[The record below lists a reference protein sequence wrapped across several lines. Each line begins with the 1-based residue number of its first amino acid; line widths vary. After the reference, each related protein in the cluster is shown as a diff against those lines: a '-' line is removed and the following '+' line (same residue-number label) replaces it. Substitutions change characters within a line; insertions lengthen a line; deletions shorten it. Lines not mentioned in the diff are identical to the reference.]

1 MKVTKVDGISHKKY
15 IEEGKLVKS
24 TSEEN
29 RTSERLSEL
38 LSIRL
43 DIYIKNPDNASEEE
57 NRIRRENL
65 KKFFSNKVLHLKD
78 SVLYLKNRKE
88 KNAVQDKNYSE
99 EDISEYDLKNKNS
112 FSVLKKILLNEDI
125 NSEELEIFRK
135 DVEAKLNKINSLKYS
150 FEENKVNYQ
159 KINENN
165 VEKVGGKSKRNIIYD
180 YYRESAKRND
190 YINNVQEAFD
200 KLYKKEDI
208 EKLFFLI
215 ENSKKHEKYKIR
227 EYYHKIIGRKNDKE
241 NFAKI
246 IYEEIQN
253 VNNIKELIEKVPDM
267 SELKKSQVFYKYY
280 LDKEELNDENIKYA
294 FCHFVEIEM
303 SKLLKNYV
311 YKKPSNISNDKVKRI
326 FEYQSLK
333 KLIENKLLNKLD
345 TYVRNCGKYNYYLQ
359 DGEIATSDFIAR
371 NRQNEAFLRNII
383 GVSSAAYFSLRNI
396 LETENENDITGRMR
410 GKTVKNNK
418 GEEKYVS
425 GEVDK
430 IYNENKQNEVKENLK
445 MFYSYDFNLDN
456 KNEIEDFFV
465 NIDEAISS
473 IRHGIVHFN
482 LELEGKDI
490 FAFKNIAPS
499 EISKKMFQN
508 EINEKKLK
516 LKIFRQLNSANVFRY
531 LEKYKILN
539 YLKRTRFEF
548 VNKNIPFVPSFTKL
562 YSRIDD
568 LKNSLG
574 IYWKTPKTNDDNKT
588 KEIIDAQI
596 YLLKNIYYGEFLNY
610 FMSNNGNFFEISK
623 EIIELNKNDKR
634 NLKTGF
640 YKLQKFEDIQE
651 KTPKEYLANIQ
662 SLYMI
667 NAGNQDEEEK
677 DTYIDFIQ
685 KIFLKGFMTYLAN
698 NGRLSLIYIGSDE
711 ETSTSLAEKKQ
722 EFDKFLKKYEQ
733 NNNIEIP
740 HEINEFVREIKLG
753 KILKYTESLNMFYL
767 ILKLLN
773 HKELTNLKGSLEKY
787 QSANK
792 EETFSDQ
799 LELINLLN
807 LDNNRVT
814 EDFELEADEIG
825 KFLDF
830 NGDKVKDRK
839 ELKKFDTNKIYFDG
853 ENIIKHRAFYNIKKY
868 GMLNLLEKISD
879 EAKYKISIEELK
891 NYSNKKNEIE
901 KNHTTQENLHRKYAR
916 PRKDEKFTDEDYE
929 NYKRAIKN
937 IEEYTHL
944 KNKVEFNE
952 LNLLQGLLLRILHR
966 LVGYTSIWERDL
978 RFRLK
983 GEFPEN
989 QYIEEIFNFNNKQ
1002 NVKYKSGQI
1011 VEKYIKFYKELHQND
1026 EVKIN
1031 KYSSAN
1037 IKVLKQE
1044 KKDLYIR
1051 NYIAHFNYIPHAE
1064 ISLLEVLENLRKL
1077 LSYDRKLKNAVMKS
1091 VVDILKEYGFVVKF
1105 KIGADKKIEIQS
1117 LKSEEIVHLKKLKL
1131 KDNDKKKEPIKT
1143 YRNSKELCKLVKV
1156 MFEYKMEEKKSEN

>member
-1 MKVTKVDGISHKKY
+1 MKVTKVGGISHKKY
-15 IEEGKLVKS
+15 TSEGRLVKS
-24 TSEEN
+24 ESEEN
-29 RTSERLSEL
+29 RTDERLSAL
-38 LSIRL
+38 LNMRL
-43 DIYIKNPDNASEEE
+43 DMYIKNPSSTETKE
-57 NRIRRENL
+57 NKKRIGKL
-65 KKFFSNKVLHLKD
+65 KKFFSNKMVYLKD
-78 SVLYLKNRKE
+78 NTLSLKNGKKE
-88 KNAVQDKNYSE
+88 NIDREYSE
-99 EDISEYDLKNKNS
+99 TDISEYDVRDSKN
-112 FSVLKKILLNEDI
+112 FAVLKKIYLNENV
-125 NSEELEIFRK
+125 NSEELEVFRNDIK
-135 DVEAKLNKINSLKYS
+135 KKLNKINSLKYS
-150 FEENKVNYQ
+150 FEENKANYQ

-208 EKLFFLI
+208 ETLFFLI

-253 VNNIKELIEKVPDM
+253 VNNIKELIEKVPNM

-280 LDKEELNDENIKYA
+280 LDKEELNDKNIKYA

-303 SKLLKNYV
+303 SQLLKNYV
-311 YKKPSNISNDKVKRI
+311 YKRLSNISNDKIKRI
-326 FEYQSLK
+326 FEYQNLK

-359 DGEIATSDFIAR
+359 VGEIATSDFIAR

-383 GVSSAAYFSLRNI
+383 GVSSVAYFSLRNI

-445 MFYSYDFNLDN
+445 MFYSYDFNMDN
-456 KNEIEDFFV
+456 KNEIEDFFA

-490 FAFKNIAPS
+490 FAFKNIVPS

-610 FMSNNGNFFEISK
+610 FMSNNGNFFEISR

-651 KTPKEYLANIQ
+651 KTPKKYLANIQ

-698 NGRLSLIYIGSDE
+698 NGRLSLMYIGNDE
-711 ETSTSLAEKKQ
+711 QINTSLAGKKQ

-740 HEINEFVREIKLG
+740 HEINEFLREIKLG

-792 EETFSDQ
+792 EETFSDE

-814 EDFELEADEIG
+814 EDFELEANEIG

-830 NGDKVKDRK
+830 NGNKIKDRK
-839 ELKKFDTNKIYFDG
+839 ELKKFDTKKIYFDG

-868 GMLNLLEKISD
+868 GMLNLLEKIAD
-879 EAKYKISIEELK
+879 KAKYKISLKELK
-891 NYSNKKNEIE
+891 EYSNKKNEIE
-901 KNHTTQENLHRKYAR
+901 KNYRMQQNLHRKYAR
-916 PRKDEKFTDEDYE
+916 PKKDEKFNDEDYKE
-929 NYKRAIKN
+929 YEKAIGN
-937 IEEYTHL
+937 IQKYTHL

-952 LNLLQGLLLRILHR
+952 LNLLQGLLLKILHR

-989 QYIEEIFNFNNKQ
+989 QYIEEIFNFDNSK

-1011 VEKYIKFYKELHQND
+1011 VEKYINFYKELYKDNVEKRSIYSD
-1026 EVKIN
+1026 KKVK
-1031 KYSSAN
+1031 K
-1037 IKVLKQE
+1037 LKQE

-1077 LSYDRKLKNAVMKS
+1077 LSYDRKLKNAIMKS
-1091 VVDILKEYGFVVKF
+1091 VVNILKEYGFVAKF
-1105 KIGADKKIEIQS
+1105 KIGADKKIGIQT
-1117 LKSEEIVHLKKLKL
+1117 LESEKIVHLKNL
-1131 KDNDKKKEPIKT
+1131 KKKKLMT
-1143 YRNSKELCKLVKV
+1143 DRNSEELCKLVKV

>member
-150 FEENKVNYQ
+150 FEENKANYQ

-165 VEKVGGKSKRNIIYD
+165 VEKVGGRSKRNIIYD

-227 EYYHKIIGRKNDKE
+227 ECYHKIIGRKNDKE

-253 VNNIKELIEKVPDM
+253 VNNIKELIGKVPDM

-280 LDKEELNDENIKYA
+280 LDKEELNDKNIKYA

-303 SKLLKNYV
+303 SQLLKNYV
-311 YKKPSNISNDKVKRI
+311 YKRLSNISNDKIKRI
-326 FEYQSLK
+326 FEYQNLK

-383 GVSSAAYFSLRNI
+383 GVSSVAYFSLRNI

-445 MFYSYDFNLDN
+445 MFYSYDFNMDN
-456 KNEIEDFFV
+456 KNEIEDFFA

-490 FAFKNIAPS
+490 FAFKNIVPS

-516 LKIFRQLNSANVFRY
+516 LKIFKQLNSANVFNY
-531 LEKYKILN
+531 YEKDVIIK
-539 YLKRTRFEF
+539 YLKNTKFNF

-562 YSRIDD
+562 YNKIED
-568 LKNSLG
+568 LRNTLKFFWSV
-574 IYWKTPKTNDDNKT
+574 PKD
-588 KEIIDAQI
+588 KEEKDAQI
-596 YLLKNIYYGEFLNY
+596 YLLKNIYYGEFLNK
-610 FMSNNGNFFEISK
+610 FVKNSKVFFKITNEVIK
-623 EIIELNKNDKR
+623 INKQR
-634 NLKTGF
+634 NQKTGH
-640 YKLQKFEDIQE
+640 YKYQKFENIE
-651 KTPKEYLANIQ
+651 KTVPVEYLAIIQ
-662 SLYMI
+662 SREMI
-667 NAGNQDEEEK
+667 NNQDKEEK
-677 DTYIDFIQ
+677 NTYIDFIQ
-685 KIFLKGFMTYLAN
+685 QIFLKGFIDYLNKN
-698 NGRLSLIYIGSDE
+698 NLKYIE
-711 ETSTSLAEKKQ
+711 
-722 EFDKFLKKYEQ
+722 
-733 NNNIEIP
+733 NNNNNDNNDIFSKIKIKKDNKEKYDKILKNYEKHNRNKEIP
-740 HEINEFVREIKLG
+740 DEINEFVREIKLG

-792 EETFSDQ
+792 EETFSDE

-814 EDFELEADEIG
+814 EDFELEANEIG

-830 NGDKVKDRK
+830 NGNKIKDRK
-839 ELKKFDTNKIYFDG
+839 ELKKFDTKKIYFDG

-868 GMLNLLEKISD
+868 GMLNLLEKIAD
-879 EAKYKISIEELK
+879 KAKYKISLKELK
-891 NYSNKKNEIE
+891 EYSNKKNEIE
-901 KNHTTQENLHRKYAR
+901 KNYTMQQNLHRKYAR
-916 PRKDEKFTDEDYE
+916 PKKDEKFNDEDYKE
-929 NYKRAIKN
+929 YEKAIGN
-937 IEEYTHL
+937 IQKYTHL

-952 LNLLQGLLLRILHR
+952 LNLLQGLLLKILHR

-989 QYIEEIFNFNNKQ
+989 QYIEEIFNFDNSK

-1011 VEKYIKFYKELHQND
+1011 VEKYINFYKELYKDNVEKRSIYSD
-1026 EVKIN
+1026 KKVK
-1031 KYSSAN
+1031 K
-1037 IKVLKQE
+1037 LKQE

-1091 VVDILKEYGFVVKF
+1091 VVDILKEYGFVAKF
-1105 KIGADKKIEIQS
+1105 KIGADKKIGIQT
-1117 LKSEEIVHLKKLKL
+1117 LESEKIVHLKNL
-1131 KDNDKKKEPIKT
+1131 KKEKLMT
-1143 YRNSKELCKLVKV
+1143 NRNSKELCKLVKV

>member
-29 RTSERLSEL
+29 RTGERLSEL

-78 SVLYLKNRKE
+78 SVLYLKNRNE

-150 FEENKVNYQ
+150 FKENKANYQ

-180 YYRESAKRND
+180 YYRESAKHND

-227 EYYHKIIGRKNDKE
+227 ECYYKIIGRKNDKE

-326 FEYQSLK
+326 FEYQNLK

-383 GVSSAAYFSLRNI
+383 GVSSVAYFSLRNI

-445 MFYSYDFNLDN
+445 MFYSYDFNMDN
-456 KNEIEDFFV
+456 KNEIEDFFA

-677 DTYIDFIQ
+677 DAYIDFIQ

-740 HEINEFVREIKLG
+740 HEINEFLREIKLG
-753 KILKYTESLNMFYL
+753 NILKYTERLNMFYL

-792 EETFSDQ
+792 EETFSDE

-814 EDFELEADEIG
+814 EDFELEVNEIG

-830 NGDKVKDRK
+830 NGNKIKDRK
-839 ELKKFDTNKIYFDG
+839 ELKKFDTNRIYFDG

-868 GMLNLLEKISD
+868 GMLNLLEKIAD
-879 EAKYKISIEELK
+879 KAKYKISLKELK
-891 NYSNKKNEIE
+891 EYSNKKNEIE
-901 KNHTTQENLHRKYAR
+901 KNYRMQQNLHRKYAR
-916 PRKDEKFTDEDYE
+916 PKKDEKFNDKDYKE
-929 NYKRAIKN
+929 YEKAIGN
-937 IEEYTHL
+937 IQKYTHL

-952 LNLLQGLLLRILHR
+952 LNLLQGLLLKILHR

-989 QYIEEIFNFNNKQ
+989 QYIEEIFNFDNSK

-1011 VEKYIKFYKELHQND
+1011 VEKYINFYKELYKDNVEKRSIYSD
-1026 EVKIN
+1026 KKVK
-1031 KYSSAN
+1031 K
-1037 IKVLKQE
+1037 LKQE

-1105 KIGADKKIEIQS
+1105 KIGADKKIGIQT
-1117 LKSEEIVHLKKLKL
+1117 LESEKIVHLKNL
-1131 KDNDKKKEPIKT
+1131 KKKKLMT
-1143 YRNSKELCKLVKV
+1143 DRNSEELCKLVKV

>member
-150 FEENKVNYQ
+150 FEENKANYQ

-208 EKLFFLI
+208 ETLFFLI

-253 VNNIKELIEKVPDM
+253 VNNIKELIEKVPNM

-280 LDKEELNDENIKYA
+280 LDKEELNDKNIKYA

-303 SKLLKNYV
+303 SQLLKNYV
-311 YKKPSNISNDKVKRI
+311 YKRLSNISNDKIKRI
-326 FEYQSLK
+326 FEYQNLK

-359 DGEIATSDFIAR
+359 VGEIATSDFIAR

-383 GVSSAAYFSLRNI
+383 GVSSVAYFSLRNI

-445 MFYSYDFNLDN
+445 MFYSYDFNMDN
-456 KNEIEDFFV
+456 KNEIEDFFA

-490 FAFKNIAPS
+490 FAFKNIVPS
-499 EISKKMFQN
+499 QISKKMFQD

-610 FMSNNGNFFEISK
+610 FMSNNGNFFEISR

-651 KTPKEYLANIQ
+651 KTPKKYLANIQ

-698 NGRLSLIYIGSDE
+698 NGRLSLMYIGNDE
-711 ETSTSLAEKKQ
+711 QINTSLAGKKQ

-740 HEINEFVREIKLG
+740 HEINEFLREIKLG

-792 EETFSDQ
+792 EETFSDE

-814 EDFELEADEIG
+814 EDFELEANEIG

-830 NGDKVKDRK
+830 NGNKIKDRK
-839 ELKKFDTNKIYFDG
+839 ELKKFDTKKIYFDG

-868 GMLNLLEKISD
+868 GMLNLLEKIAD
-879 EAKYKISIEELK
+879 KAKYKISLKELK
-891 NYSNKKNEIE
+891 EYSNKKNEIE
-901 KNHTTQENLHRKYAR
+901 KNYTMQQNLHRKYAR
-916 PRKDEKFTDEDYE
+916 PKKDEKFNDEDYKE
-929 NYKRAIKN
+929 YEKAIGN
-937 IEEYTHL
+937 IQKYTHL

-952 LNLLQGLLLRILHR
+952 LNLLQGLLLKILHR

-989 QYIEEIFNFNNKQ
+989 QYIEEIFNFDNSK

-1011 VEKYIKFYKELHQND
+1011 VEKYINFYKELYKDNVEKRSIYSD
-1026 EVKIN
+1026 KKVK
-1031 KYSSAN
+1031 K
-1037 IKVLKQE
+1037 LKQE

-1077 LSYDRKLKNAVMKS
+1077 LSYDRKLKNAIMKS
-1091 VVDILKEYGFVVKF
+1091 VVNILKEYGFVAKF
-1105 KIGADKKIEIQS
+1105 KIGADKKIGIQT
-1117 LKSEEIVHLKKLKL
+1117 LESEKIVHLKNL
-1131 KDNDKKKEPIKT
+1131 KKKKLMT
-1143 YRNSKELCKLVKV
+1143 DRNSEELCKLVKV

>member
-1 MKVTKVDGISHKKY
+1 MKVTKVGGISHKKY
-15 IEEGKLVKS
+15 TSEGRLVKS
-24 TSEEN
+24 ESEEN
-29 RTSERLSEL
+29 RTDERLSAL
-38 LSIRL
+38 LNMRL
-43 DIYIKNPDNASEEE
+43 DMYIKNPSSTETKE
-57 NRIRRENL
+57 NQKRIGKL
-65 KKFFSNKVLHLKD
+65 KKFFSNKMVYLKD
-78 SVLYLKNRKE
+78 NTLSLKNGKKE
-88 KNAVQDKNYSE
+88 NIDREYSE
-99 EDISEYDLKNKNS
+99 TDILESDVRDKKN
-112 FSVLKKILLNEDI
+112 FAVLKKIYLNENV
-125 NSEELEIFRK
+125 NSEELEVFRNDIK
-135 DVEAKLNKINSLKYS
+135 KKLNKINSLKYS
-150 FEENKVNYQ
+150 FEKNKANYQ

-165 VEKVGGKSKRNIIYD
+165 IEKVEGKSKRNIIYD
-180 YYRESAKRND
+180 YYRESAKRD
-190 YINNVQEAFD
+190 AYVSNVKEAFD
-200 KLYKKEDI
+200 KLYKEEDI
-208 EKLFFLI
+208 AKLVLEI
-215 ENSKKHEKYKIR
+215 ENLTKLEKYKIR
-227 EYYHKIIGRKNDKE
+227 EFYHEIIGRKNDKE

-253 VNNIKELIEKVPDM
+253 VNNMKELIEKVPDM

-280 LDKEELNDENIKYA
+280 LDKEELNDKNIKYA

-303 SKLLKNYV
+303 SQLLKNYV
-311 YKKPSNISNDKVKRI
+311 YKRLSNISNDKIKRI
-326 FEYQSLK
+326 FEYQNLK

-383 GVSSAAYFSLRNI
+383 GVSSVSYFSLRNI

-430 IYNENKQNEVKENLK
+430 LYDNNRQNEVKKNLK
-445 MFYSYDFNLDN
+445 MFYSYDFNMDS
-456 KNEIEDFFV
+456 KNEIEDFFS

-610 FMSNNGNFFEISK
+610 FMSNNGNFFEISR

-711 ETSTSLAEKKQ
+711 ETNTSLAEKKQ

-733 NNNIEIP
+733 NNNIKIP
-740 HEINEFVREIKLG
+740 YEINEFLREIKLG
-753 KILKYTESLNMFYL
+753 NILKYTERLNMFYL

-792 EETFSDQ
+792 EEAFSDQ

-814 EDFELEADEIG
+814 EDFELEVNEIG

-830 NGDKVKDRK
+830 NGNKIKDRK

-916 PRKDEKFTDEDYE
+916 PRKDEKFTDEDYKKYE
-929 NYKRAIKN
+929 KAIRN
-937 IEEYTHL
+937 IQQYTHL

-952 LNLLQGLLLRILHR
+952 LNLLQSLLLRILHR

-989 QYIEEIFNFNNKQ
+989 QYIEEIFNFDNSK
-1002 NVKYKSGQI
+1002 NVKYKNGQI
-1011 VEKYIKFYKELHQND
+1011 VEKYINFYKELYKD
-1026 EVKIN
+1026 DTEKISIYSDKKVKE
-1031 KYSSAN
+1031 
-1037 IKVLKQE
+1037 LKKE

-1051 NYIAHFNYIPHAE
+1051 NYIAHFNYIPNAE

-1077 LSYDRKLKNAVMKS
+1077 LSYDRKLKNAIMKS
-1091 VVDILKEYGFVVKF
+1091 IVDILKEYGFVAKF
-1105 KIGADKKIEIQS
+1105 KIGADKKIGIQT
-1117 LKSEEIVHLKKLKL
+1117 LESEKIVHLKNL
-1131 KDNDKKKEPIKT
+1131 KKKKLMT
-1143 YRNSKELCKLVKV
+1143 DRNSEELCELVKV
-1156 MFEYKMEEKKSEN
+1156 MFEYKMKEKKSEN

>member
-1 MKVTKVDGISHKKY
+1 MKVTKVGGISHKKY
-15 IEEGKLVKS
+15 TSEGRLVKS
-24 TSEEN
+24 ESEEN
-29 RTSERLSEL
+29 RTDERLSAL
-38 LSIRL
+38 LNMRL
-43 DIYIKNPDNASEEE
+43 DMYIKNPSSTETKE
-57 NRIRRENL
+57 NQKRIGKL
-65 KKFFSNKVLHLKD
+65 KKFFSNKMVYLKD
-78 SVLYLKNRKE
+78 NTLSLKNGKKE
-88 KNAVQDKNYSE
+88 NIDREYSE
-99 EDISEYDLKNKNS
+99 TDISEYDVRDSKN
-112 FSVLKKILLNEDI
+112 FAVLKKIYLNENV
-125 NSEELEIFRK
+125 NSEELEVFRK
-135 DVEAKLNKINSLKYS
+135 DIKKKLNKINSLKYS
-150 FEENKVNYQ
+150 FEKNKANYQ

-165 VEKVGGKSKRNIIYD
+165 IEKVGGKSKRNIIYD

-227 EYYHKIIGRKNDKE
+227 ECYHKIIGRKNDKE

-253 VNNIKELIEKVPDM
+253 VNNIKELIEKVPNM

-280 LDKEELNDENIKYA
+280 LDKEELNDKNIKYA

-359 DGEIATSDFIAR
+359 DGEIATSDFIAG

-383 GVSSAAYFSLRNI
+383 GVSSVAYFSLRNI
-396 LETENENDITGRMR
+396 LETKNKDDITGKIR
-410 GKTVKNNK
+410 GKTRIESKT
-418 GEEKYVS
+418 GEEKYIP
-425 GEVDK
+425 GEVDQ
-430 IYNENKQNEVKENLK
+430 IYYENKQNEVKNKLK
-445 MFYSYDFNLDN
+445 MFYGYDFDMDN
-456 KNEIEDFFV
+456 KKEIEDFFA

-490 FAFKNIAPS
+490 FAFKNIVPS

-516 LKIFRQLNSANVFRY
+516 LKIFRQLNSANVFNFY
-531 LEKYKILN
+531 EKDVIIK
-539 YLKRTRFEF
+539 YLKNTKFNF

-562 YSRIDD
+562 YNKIDD
-568 LKNSLG
+568 LRNTLKFS
-574 IYWKTPKTNDDNKT
+574 WKIPKD
-588 KEIIDAQI
+588 KEEKDAQI
-596 YLLKNIYYGEFLNY
+596 YLLKNIYYGKFLDY
-610 FMSNNGNFFEISK
+610 FMSRNGNFFEISREVIK
-623 EIIELNKNDKR
+623 LNKNNKK
-634 NLKTGF
+634 NVKTGF
-640 YKLQKFEDIQE
+640 YKLEKFENLE
-651 KTPKEYLANIQ
+651 ARSPKEYLAKVQ
-662 SLYMI
+662 SLYII
-667 NAGNQDEEEK
+667 NVANQDEEEK
-677 DTYIDFIQ
+677 NTYIDFIQ
-685 KIFLKGFMTYLAN
+685 KVFLKGFIDYLNKN
-698 NGRLSLIYIGSDE
+698 NLKYIE
-711 ETSTSLAEKKQ
+711 
-722 EFDKFLKKYEQ
+722 
-733 NNNIEIP
+733 NNNNNDIFSRIKIKKDSKERYDKILKNYEKNNRNKEIP

-792 EETFSDQ
+792 EEAFSDQ

-830 NGDKVKDRK
+830 NGNKVKDRK
-839 ELKKFDTNKIYFDG
+839 ELKKFDTKKIYFDG

-916 PRKDEKFTDEDYE
+916 PRKDEKFTDEDYKKYE
-929 NYKRAIKN
+929 KAIRN
-937 IEEYTHL
+937 IQQYTHL

-952 LNLLQGLLLRILHR
+952 LNLLQSLLLRILHR

-978 RFRLK
+978 RFRLT

-989 QYIEEIFNFNNKQ
+989 QYIEEIFNFDNSK
-1002 NVKYKSGQI
+1002 NVKYKNGQI
-1011 VEKYIKFYKELHQND
+1011 VEKYINFYKELYKD
-1026 EVKIN
+1026 DTEKISIYSDKKVKE
-1031 KYSSAN
+1031 
-1037 IKVLKQE
+1037 LKKE

-1051 NYIAHFNYIPHAE
+1051 NYIAHFNYIPNAE
-1064 ISLLEVLENLRKL
+1064 ISLLEMLENLRKL
-1077 LSYDRKLKNAVMKS
+1077 LSYDRKLKTAIMKS
-1091 VVDILKEYGFVVKF
+1091 IVDILKEYGFVVTF
-1105 KIGADKKIEIQS
+1105 KIEKDKKIRIES
-1117 LKSEEIVHLKKLKL
+1117 LKSEEVVHLKKLKL

-1156 MFEYKMEEKKSEN
+1156 MFEYKMKEKKPEN

>member
-150 FEENKVNYQ
+150 FEENKANYQ

-165 VEKVGGKSKRNIIYD
+165 VEKVGGKSKKNIIYD

-227 EYYHKIIGRKNDKE
+227 ECYHKIIGRKNDKE

-280 LDKEELNDENIKYA
+280 LDKEELNDKNIKYA

-383 GVSSAAYFSLRNI
+383 GVSSVAYFSLRNI

-445 MFYSYDFNLDN
+445 MFYSYDFNMDN
-456 KNEIEDFFV
+456 KNEIEDFFA

-490 FAFKNIAPS
+490 FAFKNIVPS

-516 LKIFRQLNSANVFRY
+516 LKIFKQLNSANVFRY

-610 FMSNNGNFFEISK
+610 FMSNNGNFFEISR

-711 ETSTSLAEKKQ
+711 ETNTSLAEKKQ

-733 NNNIEIP
+733 NNNIKIP
-740 HEINEFVREIKLG
+740 YEINEFLREIKLG
-753 KILKYTESLNMFYL
+753 NILKYTERLNMFYL

-792 EETFSDQ
+792 EETFSDE

-814 EDFELEADEIG
+814 EDFELEANEIG

-830 NGDKVKDRK
+830 IGNKIKDRK

-868 GMLNLLEKISD
+868 GMLNLLEKIAD
-879 EAKYKISIEELK
+879 KAKYKISLKELK
-891 NYSNKKNEIE
+891 EYSNKKNEIE
-901 KNHTTQENLHRKYAR
+901 KNYTMQQNLHRKYAR
-916 PRKDEKFTDEDYE
+916 PKKDEKFNDEDYKE
-929 NYKRAIKN
+929 YEKAIGN
-937 IEEYTHL
+937 IQKYTHL

-952 LNLLQGLLLRILHR
+952 LNLLQGLLLKILHR

-989 QYIEEIFNFNNKQ
+989 HYIEEIFNFDNSK

-1011 VEKYIKFYKELHQND
+1011 VEKYINFYKELYKDNVEKRSIYSD
-1026 EVKIN
+1026 KKVK
-1031 KYSSAN
+1031 K
-1037 IKVLKQE
+1037 LKQE

-1091 VVDILKEYGFVVKF
+1091 VVDILKEYGFVAKF

-1156 MFEYKMEEKKSEN
+1156 MFEYKMEEKSSEK

>member
-78 SVLYLKNRKE
+78 SVLYLKNRNE
-88 KNAVQDKNYSE
+88 KNTVQDKNYSE

-135 DVEAKLNKINSLKYS
+135 DIEAKLNKINSLKYS
-150 FEENKVNYQ
+150 FEENKANYQ

-227 EYYHKIIGRKNDKE
+227 ECYHKIIGRKNDKE

-280 LDKEELNDENIKYA
+280 LDKEELNDKNIKYA

-303 SKLLKNYV
+303 SQLLKNYV
-311 YKKPSNISNDKVKRI
+311 YKRLSNISNDKIKRI
-326 FEYQSLK
+326 FEYQNLK

-383 GVSSAAYFSLRNI
+383 GVSSVAYFSLRNI
-396 LETENENDITGRMR
+396 LETENKDDITGRMR

-456 KNEIEDFFV
+456 KNEIEDFFA

-531 LEKYKILN
+531 LEKDRILD
-539 YLKRTRFEF
+539 YLRSTRFEF

-562 YSRIDD
+562 YDRIDD
-568 LKNSLG
+568 LKISLN
-574 IYWKTPKTNDDNKT
+574 IYWKTPKTNDDIKT
-588 KEIIDAQI
+588 KEITDAQI
-596 YLLKNIYYGEFLNY
+596 YLLKNIYYGKFLDY
-610 FMSNNGNFFEISK
+610 FMSRNGNFFEISREVIK
-623 EIIELNKNDKR
+623 LNKNNKK
-634 NLKTGF
+634 NVKTGF
-640 YKLQKFEDIQE
+640 YKLQKFENLE
-651 KTPKEYLANIQ
+651 ARSPKEYLAKVQ
-662 SLYMI
+662 SLYII
-667 NAGNQDEEEK
+667 NVANQDEEEK
-677 DTYIDFIQ
+677 NTYIDFIQ
-685 KIFLKGFMTYLAN
+685 KVFLKGFITYLAN
-698 NGRLSLIYIGSDE
+698 NRRLSLMYIGSDE
-711 ETSTSLAEKKQ
+711 EVNNSLAEKKQ
-722 EFDKFLKKYEQ
+722 EFDKFWRKYEE
-733 NNNIEIP
+733 NNDIEIP
-740 HEINEFVREIKLG
+740 DEINEFLKEIKLG
-753 KILKYTESLNMFYL
+753 KILKNSAKLNIFYL

-773 HKELTNLKGSLEKY
+773 NKEFTNLKGNLEKY
-787 QSANK
+787 HSAN
-792 EETFSDQ
+792 EVNIFSDE
-799 LELINLLN
+799 LELINFLN
-807 LDNNRVT
+807 LDNNKVK
-814 EDFELEADEIG
+814 EDFEFEADEIG
-825 KFLDF
+825 KFLNF
-830 NGDKVKDRK
+830 NGNKIKNRE
-839 ELKKFDTNKIYFDG
+839 ELKKFDTTKMYFYK
-853 ENIIKHRAFYNIKKY
+853 ENIIKYRAYYNIKKY
-868 GMLNLLEKISD
+868 GMLNLLEKIAD
-879 EAKYKISIEELK
+879 KAGYKISIEELK
-891 NYSNKKNEIE
+891 KYSNKKNEIE
-901 KNHTTQENLHRKYAR
+901 KNHKMQENLHRKYAR
-916 PRKDEKFTDEDYE
+916 PRKDEKFTDEDYKKYE
-929 NYKRAIKN
+929 KAIRN
-937 IEEYTHL
+937 IQQYTHL

-952 LNLLQGLLLRILHR
+952 LNLLQSLLLRILHR

-989 QYIEEIFNFNNKQ
+989 QYIEEIFNFDNSK

-1011 VEKYIKFYKELHQND
+1011 VEKYINFYKELYKDNVEKRSIYSD
-1026 EVKIN
+1026 KKVK
-1031 KYSSAN
+1031 K
-1037 IKVLKQE
+1037 LKQE

-1091 VVDILKEYGFVVKF
+1091 VVDILKEYGFVATF
-1105 KIGADKKIEIQS
+1105 KIGADKKIEIQT
-1117 LKSEEIVHLKKLKL
+1117 LESEKIVHLKNL
-1131 KDNDKKKEPIKT
+1131 KKEKLMT
-1143 YRNSKELCKLVKV
+1143 NRNSKELCKLVKV
-1156 MFEYKMEEKKSEN
+1156 MFEYKMKEKKSEN

>member
-65 KKFFSNKVLHLKD
+65 KKSFSNKVLHLKD

-135 DVEAKLNKINSLKYS
+135 DVEAKLNKVNSLKYS
-150 FEENKVNYQ
+150 FEENKANYQ

-208 EKLFFLI
+208 ETLFFLI

-227 EYYHKIIGRKNDKE
+227 ECYHKIIGRKNDKE

-246 IYEEIQN
+246 IYKEIQN

-280 LDKEELNDENIKYA
+280 LDKEELNDKNIKYA

-303 SKLLKNYV
+303 SQLLKNYV
-311 YKKPSNISNDKVKRI
+311 YKRLSNISNDKIKRI
-326 FEYQSLK
+326 FEYQNLK

-359 DGEIATSDFIAR
+359 VGEIATSDFIAR

-383 GVSSAAYFSLRNI
+383 GVSSVAYFSLRNI

-430 IYNENKQNEVKENLK
+430 IYNENKKNEVKENLK
-445 MFYSYDFNLDN
+445 MFYSYDFNMDN
-456 KNEIEDFFV
+456 KNEIEDFFA

-711 ETSTSLAEKKQ
+711 ETNTSLAEKKQ

-740 HEINEFVREIKLG
+740 HEINEFLREIKLG
-753 KILKYTESLNMFYL
+753 NILKYTERLNMFYL

-792 EETFSDQ
+792 EETFSDE

-814 EDFELEADEIG
+814 EDFELEVNEIG

-830 NGDKVKDRK
+830 NGNKIKDRK

-868 GMLNLLEKISD
+868 GMLNLLEKIAD
-879 EAKYKISIEELK
+879 KAKYKISLKELK
-891 NYSNKKNEIE
+891 EYSNKKNEIE
-901 KNHTTQENLHRKYAR
+901 KNYRMQQNLHRKYAR
-916 PRKDEKFTDEDYE
+916 PKKDEKFNDKDYKE
-929 NYKRAIKN
+929 YEKAIGN
-937 IEEYTHL
+937 IQKYTHL

-952 LNLLQGLLLRILHR
+952 LNLLQGLLLKILHR

-989 QYIEEIFNFNNKQ
+989 QYIEEIFNFDNSK

-1011 VEKYIKFYKELHQND
+1011 VEKYINFYKELYKDNVEKRSIYSD
-1026 EVKIN
+1026 KKVK
-1031 KYSSAN
+1031 K
-1037 IKVLKQE
+1037 LKQE

-1091 VVDILKEYGFVVKF
+1091 VVDILKEYGFVATF
-1105 KIGADKKIEIQS
+1105 KIGADKKIGIQT
-1117 LKSEEIVHLKKLKL
+1117 LESEKIVHLKNL
-1131 KDNDKKKEPIKT
+1131 KKKKLMT
-1143 YRNSKELCKLVKV
+1143 DRNSEELCELVKV
-1156 MFEYKMEEKKSEN
+1156 MFEYKMKEKKSEN

>member
-150 FEENKVNYQ
+150 FEENKANYQ

-227 EYYHKIIGRKNDKE
+227 ECYHKIIGRKNDKE

-280 LDKEELNDENIKYA
+280 LDKEELNDKNIKYA

-303 SKLLKNYV
+303 SQLLKNYV
-311 YKKPSNISNDKVKRI
+311 YKRLSNISNDKIKRI
-326 FEYQSLK
+326 FEYQNLK

-359 DGEIATSDFIAR
+359 VGEIATSDFIAR

-383 GVSSAAYFSLRNI
+383 GVSSVAYFSLRNI

-445 MFYSYDFNLDN
+445 MFYSYDFNMDN
-456 KNEIEDFFV
+456 KNEIEDFFA

-610 FMSNNGNFFEISK
+610 FMSNNGNFFEISR

-651 KTPKEYLANIQ
+651 KTPKKYLANIQ

-698 NGRLSLIYIGSDE
+698 NGRLSLMYIGNDE
-711 ETSTSLAEKKQ
+711 QINTSLAGKKQ

-792 EETFSDQ
+792 EETFSDE

-814 EDFELEADEIG
+814 EDFELEANEIG

-830 NGDKVKDRK
+830 NGNKIKDRK
-839 ELKKFDTNKIYFDG
+839 ELKKFDTKKIYFDG

-868 GMLNLLEKISD
+868 GMLNLLEKIAD
-879 EAKYKISIEELK
+879 KAKYKISLKELK
-891 NYSNKKNEIE
+891 EYSNKKNEIE
-901 KNHTTQENLHRKYAR
+901 KNYTMQQNLHRKYAR
-916 PRKDEKFTDEDYE
+916 PKKDEKFNDEDYKE
-929 NYKRAIKN
+929 YEKAIGN
-937 IEEYTHL
+937 IQKYTHL

-952 LNLLQGLLLRILHR
+952 LNLLQGLLLKILHR

-989 QYIEEIFNFNNKQ
+989 QYIEEIFNFDNSK

-1011 VEKYIKFYKELHQND
+1011 VEKYINFYKELYKDNVEKRSIYSD
-1026 EVKIN
+1026 KKVK
-1031 KYSSAN
+1031 K
-1037 IKVLKQE
+1037 LKQE

-1091 VVDILKEYGFVVKF
+1091 VVDILKEYGFVAKF
-1105 KIGADKKIEIQS
+1105 KIGADKKIGIQT
-1117 LKSEEIVHLKKLKL
+1117 LESEKIVHLKNL
-1131 KDNDKKKEPIKT
+1131 KKKKLMT
-1143 YRNSKELCKLVKV
+1143 DRNSEELCKLVKV

>member
-112 FSVLKKILLNEDI
+112 FLVLKKILLNEDI

-150 FEENKVNYQ
+150 FKENKANYQ

-180 YYRESAKRND
+180 YYRESAKHND

-208 EKLFFLI
+208 ENLFFLI

-227 EYYHKIIGRKNDKE
+227 ECYHKIIGRKNDKE

-253 VNNIKELIEKVPDM
+253 VNSIKELIEKVPDM

-383 GVSSAAYFSLRNI
+383 GVSSVAYFLLRNI

-410 GKTVKNNK
+410 GKTIKNNK

-445 MFYSYDFNLDN
+445 MFYSYDFNVDN
-456 KNEIEDFFV
+456 KNEIEDFFA

-490 FAFKNIAPS
+490 FAFKNIVPS

-610 FMSNNGNFFEISK
+610 FMSNNGNFFEISR

-711 ETSTSLAEKKQ
+711 ETNTSLAEKKQ

-733 NNNIEIP
+733 NNNIKIP
-740 HEINEFVREIKLG
+740 YEINEFLREIKLG
-753 KILKYTESLNMFYL
+753 NILKYTERLNMFYL

-792 EETFSDQ
+792 EETFSDE

-814 EDFELEADEIG
+814 EDFELEVNEIG

-830 NGDKVKDRK
+830 NGNKIKDRK

-868 GMLNLLEKISD
+868 GMLNLLEKIAD
-879 EAKYKISIEELK
+879 KAKYKISLKELK
-891 NYSNKKNEIE
+891 EYSNKKNEIE
-901 KNHTTQENLHRKYAR
+901 KIIQCSKIYIENMQDLK
-916 PRKDEKFTDEDYE
+916 KMK
-929 NYKRAIKN
+929 NLMMKIIKN
-937 IEEYTHL
+937 MKKQLEIY
-944 KNKVEFNE
+944 KN
-952 LNLLQGLLLRILHR
+952 IL
-966 LVGYTSIWERDL
+966 I
-978 RFRLK
+978 
-983 GEFPEN
+983 
-989 QYIEEIFNFNNKQ
+989 
-1002 NVKYKSGQI
+1002 
-1011 VEKYIKFYKELHQND
+1011 
-1026 EVKIN
+1026 
-1031 KYSSAN
+1031 
-1037 IKVLKQE
+1037 
-1044 KKDLYIR
+1044 
-1051 NYIAHFNYIPHAE
+1051 
-1064 ISLLEVLENLRKL
+1064 
-1077 LSYDRKLKNAVMKS
+1077 
-1091 VVDILKEYGFVVKF
+1091 
-1105 KIGADKKIEIQS
+1105 
-1117 LKSEEIVHLKKLKL
+1117 
-1131 KDNDKKKEPIKT
+1131 
-1143 YRNSKELCKLVKV
+1143 
-1156 MFEYKMEEKKSEN
+1156 

>member
-1 MKVTKVDGISHKKY
+1 MKVTKVGGISHKKY
-15 IEEGKLVKS
+15 TSEGRLVKS
-24 TSEEN
+24 ESEEN
-29 RTSERLSEL
+29 RTDERLSAL
-38 LSIRL
+38 LNMRL
-43 DIYIKNPDNASEEE
+43 DMYIKNPSSTETKE
-57 NRIRRENL
+57 NKKRIGKL
-65 KKFFSNKVLHLKD
+65 KKFFSNKMVYLKD
-78 SVLYLKNRKE
+78 NTLSLKNGKKE
-88 KNAVQDKNYSE
+88 NIDREYSE
-99 EDISEYDLKNKNS
+99 TDISEYDVRDSKN
-112 FSVLKKILLNEDI
+112 FAVLKKIYLNENV
-125 NSEELEIFRK
+125 NSEELEVFRNDIK
-135 DVEAKLNKINSLKYS
+135 KKLNKINSLKYS
-150 FEENKVNYQ
+150 FEKNKANYQ

-165 VEKVGGKSKRNIIYD
+165 IEKVEGKSKRNIIYD
-180 YYRESAKRND
+180 YYRESAKRD
-190 YINNVQEAFD
+190 AYVSNVKEAFD
-200 KLYKKEDI
+200 KLYKEEDI
-208 EKLFFLI
+208 AKLVLKI
-215 ENSKKHEKYKIR
+215 ENLTKLEKYRIR
-227 EYYHKIIGRKNDKE
+227 EFYHEIIGRKNDKE

-383 GVSSAAYFSLRNI
+383 GVSSVAYFSLRNI

-445 MFYSYDFNLDN
+445 MFYSYDFNVDN
-456 KNEIEDFFV
+456 KNEIEDFFA

-531 LEKYKILN
+531 LEKDRILD
-539 YLKRTRFEF
+539 YLRSTRFEF

-562 YSRIDD
+562 YDRIDD
-568 LKNSLG
+568 LKNSLD
-574 IYWKTPKTNDDNKT
+574 IYWKIPKTNDDIKT
-588 KEIIDAQI
+588 KEITDAQI
-596 YLLKNIYYGEFLNY
+596 YLLKNIYYGKFLDY
-610 FMSNNGNFFEISK
+610 FMSRNGNFFEISREVIK
-623 EIIELNKNDKR
+623 LNKNNKK
-634 NLKTGF
+634 NVKTGF
-640 YKLQKFEDIQE
+640 YKLQKFENLE
-651 KTPKEYLANIQ
+651 ARSPKEYLAKVQ
-662 SLYMI
+662 SLYII
-667 NAGNQDEEEK
+667 NVANQDEEEK
-677 DTYIDFIQ
+677 NTYIDFIQ
-685 KIFLKGFMTYLAN
+685 KVFLKGFITYLAN
-698 NGRLSLIYIGSDE
+698 NRRLSLMYIGSDE
-711 ETSTSLAEKKQ
+711 EVNNSLAEKKQ
-722 EFDKFLKKYEQ
+722 EFDKFWRKYEE
-733 NNNIEIP
+733 NNDIEIP
-740 HEINEFVREIKLG
+740 DEINEFLKEIKLG
-753 KILKYTESLNMFYL
+753 KILKNSAKLNIFYL

-773 HKELTNLKGSLEKY
+773 NKEFTNLKGNLEKY
-787 QSANK
+787 HSAN
-792 EETFSDQ
+792 EVNIFSDE

-807 LDNNRVT
+807 LDNNKVK
-814 EDFELEADEIG
+814 EDFEFEADEIG
-825 KFLDF
+825 KFLNF
-830 NGDKVKDRK
+830 NGNKIKNRE
-839 ELKKFDTNKIYFDG
+839 ELKKFDTTKMYFYK
-853 ENIIKHRAFYNIKKY
+853 ENIIKYRAYYNIKKY
-868 GMLNLLEKISD
+868 GMLNLLEKIAD
-879 EAKYKISIEELK
+879 KAGYKISIEELK
-891 NYSNKKNEIE
+891 KYSNKKNEIE
-901 KNHTTQENLHRKYAR
+901 KNHKMQENLHRKYAR
-916 PRKDEKFTDEDYE
+916 PRKDEKFTDEDYKE
-929 NYKRAIKN
+929 YEKAIGN
-937 IEEYTHL
+937 IQKYTHL

-952 LNLLQGLLLRILHR
+952 LNLLQGLLLKILHR

-989 QYIEEIFNFNNKQ
+989 QYIEEIFNFDNSK

-1011 VEKYIKFYKELHQND
+1011 VEKYINFYKELYKDNVEKRSIYSD
-1026 EVKIN
+1026 KKVK
-1031 KYSSAN
+1031 K
-1037 IKVLKQE
+1037 LKQE

-1051 NYIAHFNYIPHAE
+1051 NYIAHFNYVPHAE

-1091 VVDILKEYGFVVKF
+1091 VVDILKEYGFMAKF

-1143 YRNSKELCKLVKV
+1143 YRNSKELCELVKI
-1156 MFEYKMEEKKSEN
+1156 MFEYKMEEKSSEK

>member
-1 MKVTKVDGISHKKY
+1 MKVTKVGGISHKKY
-15 IEEGKLVKS
+15 TSEGRLVKS
-24 TSEEN
+24 ESEEN
-29 RTSERLSEL
+29 RTDERLSAL
-38 LSIRL
+38 LNMRL
-43 DIYIKNPDNASEEE
+43 DMYIKNPSNTETKE
-57 NRIRRENL
+57 NKKRIGKL
-65 KKFFSNKVLHLKD
+65 KKFFSNKMVYLKD
-78 SVLYLKNRKE
+78 NTLSLKNGKKE
-88 KNAVQDKNYSE
+88 NIDREYSE
-99 EDISEYDLKNKNS
+99 TDISEYDVRDSKN
-112 FSVLKKILLNEDI
+112 FAVLKKIYLNENV
-125 NSEELEIFRK
+125 NSEELEVFRK
-135 DVEAKLNKINSLKYS
+135 DIKKKLNKINSLKYS
-150 FEENKVNYQ
+150 FEKNKANYQ

-165 VEKVGGKSKRNIIYD
+165 IEKVEGKSKRNIIYD
-180 YYRESAKRND
+180 YYRESAKRD
-190 YINNVQEAFD
+190 AYVSNVKEAFD
-200 KLYKKEDI
+200 KLYKEEDI
-208 EKLFFLI
+208 AKLVLKI
-215 ENSKKHEKYKIR
+215 ENLTKLEKSKIR
-227 EYYHKIIGRKNDKE
+227 EFYHEIIGRKNDKE

-253 VNNIKELIEKVPDM
+253 VNNMKELIEKVPDM

-280 LDKEELNDENIKYA
+280 LDKEELNDENIKYV

-383 GVSSAAYFSLRNI
+383 GVSSVAYFSLRNI

-445 MFYSYDFNLDN
+445 MFYSYDFNMDN
-456 KNEIEDFFV
+456 KNEIEDFFA

-490 FAFKNIAPS
+490 FAFKNIVPS

-516 LKIFRQLNSANVFRY
+516 LKIFKQLNSANVFRY
-531 LEKYKILN
+531 LEKDRILD
-539 YLKRTRFEF
+539 YLRSTRFEF

-562 YSRIDD
+562 YDRIDD
-568 LKNSLG
+568 LKISLN
-574 IYWKTPKTNDDNKT
+574 IYWKTPKTNDDIKT
-588 KEIIDAQI
+588 KEITDAQI
-596 YLLKNIYYGEFLNY
+596 YLLKNIYYGKFLDY
-610 FMSNNGNFFEISK
+610 FMSRNGNFFEISREVIK
-623 EIIELNKNDKR
+623 LNKNNKK
-634 NLKTGF
+634 NVKTGF
-640 YKLQKFEDIQE
+640 YKLQKFENLE
-651 KTPKEYLANIQ
+651 ARSPKEYLAKVQ
-662 SLYMI
+662 SLYII
-667 NAGNQDEEEK
+667 NVANQDEEEK
-677 DTYIDFIQ
+677 NTYIDFIQ
-685 KIFLKGFMTYLAN
+685 KVFLKGFITYLAN
-698 NGRLSLIYIGSDE
+698 NRRLSLMYIGSDE
-711 ETSTSLAEKKQ
+711 EVNNSLAEKKQ
-722 EFDKFLKKYEQ
+722 EFDKFWRKYEE
-733 NNNIEIP
+733 NNDIEIP
-740 HEINEFVREIKLG
+740 DEINEFLKEIKLG
-753 KILKYTESLNMFYL
+753 KILKNSAKLNIFYL

-773 HKELTNLKGSLEKY
+773 NKEFTNLKGNLEKY
-787 QSANK
+787 HSAN
-792 EETFSDQ
+792 EVNIFSDE
-799 LELINLLN
+799 LELINFLN
-807 LDNNRVT
+807 LDNNKVK
-814 EDFELEADEIG
+814 EDFEFEADEIG
-825 KFLDF
+825 KFLNF
-830 NGDKVKDRK
+830 NGNKIKNRE
-839 ELKKFDTNKIYFDG
+839 ELKKFDTTKMYFYK
-853 ENIIKHRAFYNIKKY
+853 ENIIKYRAYYNIKKY
-868 GMLNLLEKISD
+868 GMLNLLEKIAD
-879 EAKYKISIEELK
+879 KAGYKISIEELK
-891 NYSNKKNEIE
+891 KYSNKKNEIE
-901 KNHTTQENLHRKYAR
+901 KNHKMQENLHRKYAR

-929 NYKRAIKN
+929 SYKQAIKN

-989 QYIEEIFNFNNKQ
+989 QYIEEIFNFENKK
-1002 NVKYKSGQI
+1002 NMKYKSGQI

-1156 MFEYKMEEKKSEN
+1156 MFEYKMEEKSSEK

>member
-150 FEENKVNYQ
+150 FEENKANYQ

-227 EYYHKIIGRKNDKE
+227 ECYHKIIGRKNDKE

-280 LDKEELNDENIKYA
+280 LDKEELNDKNIKYA

-303 SKLLKNYV
+303 SQLLKNYV
-311 YKKPSNISNDKVKRI
+311 YKRLSNISNDKIKRI
-326 FEYQSLK
+326 FEYQNLK

-383 GVSSAAYFSLRNI
+383 GVSSVAYFSLRNI

-445 MFYSYDFNLDN
+445 MFYSYDFNMDN
-456 KNEIEDFFV
+456 KNEIEDFFA

-490 FAFKNIAPS
+490 FAFKNIVPS

-698 NGRLSLIYIGSDE
+698 NGRLSLMYIGNDE
-711 ETSTSLAEKKQ
+711 QINTSLAGKKQ

-792 EETFSDQ
+792 EETFSDE

-814 EDFELEADEIG
+814 EDFELEANEIG

-830 NGDKVKDRK
+830 NGNKIKDRK

-916 PRKDEKFTDEDYE
+916 PRKDEKFTDEDYKE
-929 NYKRAIKN
+929 YEKAIGN
-937 IEEYTHL
+937 IQKYTHL

-952 LNLLQGLLLRILHR
+952 LNLLQGLLLKILHR

-989 QYIEEIFNFNNKQ
+989 QYIEEIFNFDNSK

-1011 VEKYIKFYKELHQND
+1011 VEKYINFYKELYKDNVEKRSIYSD
-1026 EVKIN
+1026 KKVK
-1031 KYSSAN
+1031 K
-1037 IKVLKQE
+1037 LKQE

-1091 VVDILKEYGFVVKF
+1091 VVDILKEYGFVATF
-1105 KIGADKKIEIQS
+1105 KIGADKKIGIQT
-1117 LKSEEIVHLKKLKL
+1117 LELEKIVHLKNL
-1131 KDNDKKKEPIKT
+1131 KKKKLMT
-1143 YRNSKELCKLVKV
+1143 DRNSEELCELVKV
-1156 MFEYKMEEKKSEN
+1156 MFEYKMKEKKSEN

>member
-88 KNAVQDKNYSE
+88 KNGVQDKNYSE

-150 FEENKVNYQ
+150 FEENKANYQ

-227 EYYHKIIGRKNDKE
+227 ECYHKIIGRKNDKE

-280 LDKEELNDENIKYA
+280 LDKEELNDKNIKYA

-303 SKLLKNYV
+303 SQLLKNYV
-311 YKKPSNISNDKVKRI
+311 YKRLSNISNDKIKRI
-326 FEYQSLK
+326 FEYQNLK

-359 DGEIATSDFIAR
+359 VGEIATSDFIAR

-383 GVSSAAYFSLRNI
+383 GVSSVAYFSLRNI

-445 MFYSYDFNLDN
+445 MFYSYDFNMDN
-456 KNEIEDFFV
+456 KNEIEDFFA

-490 FAFKNIAPS
+490 FAFKNIVPS

-516 LKIFRQLNSANVFRY
+516 LKIFKQLNSANVFRY

-610 FMSNNGNFFEISK
+610 FMSNNGNFFEISR

-711 ETSTSLAEKKQ
+711 ETNTSLAEKKQ

-733 NNNIEIP
+733 NNNIKIP
-740 HEINEFVREIKLG
+740 YEINEFLREIKLG
-753 KILKYTESLNMFYL
+753 NILKYTERLNMFYL

-792 EETFSDQ
+792 EETFSDE

-814 EDFELEADEIG
+814 EDFELEANEIG

-830 NGDKVKDRK
+830 NGNKIKDRK
-839 ELKKFDTNKIYFDG
+839 ELKKFDTKKIYFDG

-868 GMLNLLEKISD
+868 GMLNLLEKIAD
-879 EAKYKISIEELK
+879 KAKYKISLKELK
-891 NYSNKKNEIE
+891 EYSNKKNEIE
-901 KNHTTQENLHRKYAR
+901 KIIQCSKIYIENMQDLK
-916 PRKDEKFTDEDYE
+916 KMK
-929 NYKRAIKN
+929 NLMMKIIKN
-937 IEEYTHL
+937 MKKQLEIY
-944 KNKVEFNE
+944 KN
-952 LNLLQGLLLRILHR
+952 IL
-966 LVGYTSIWERDL
+966 I
-978 RFRLK
+978 
-983 GEFPEN
+983 
-989 QYIEEIFNFNNKQ
+989 
-1002 NVKYKSGQI
+1002 
-1011 VEKYIKFYKELHQND
+1011 
-1026 EVKIN
+1026 
-1031 KYSSAN
+1031 
-1037 IKVLKQE
+1037 
-1044 KKDLYIR
+1044 
-1051 NYIAHFNYIPHAE
+1051 
-1064 ISLLEVLENLRKL
+1064 
-1077 LSYDRKLKNAVMKS
+1077 
-1091 VVDILKEYGFVVKF
+1091 
-1105 KIGADKKIEIQS
+1105 
-1117 LKSEEIVHLKKLKL
+1117 
-1131 KDNDKKKEPIKT
+1131 
-1143 YRNSKELCKLVKV
+1143 
-1156 MFEYKMEEKKSEN
+1156 

>member
-208 EKLFFLI
+208 ENLFFLI

-280 LDKEELNDENIKYA
+280 LDKEELNDKNIKYA

-303 SKLLKNYV
+303 SQLLKNYV
-311 YKKPSNISNDKVKRI
+311 YKRLSNISNDKIKRI
-326 FEYQSLK
+326 FEYQNLK

-383 GVSSAAYFSLRNI
+383 GVSSVAYFSLRNI

-490 FAFKNIAPS
+490 FAFKNIVPS

-1002 NVKYKSGQI
+1002 NGKYKSGQI

>member
-1 MKVTKVDGISHKKY
+1 MKVTKVGGISHKKY
-15 IEEGKLVKS
+15 TSEGRLVKS
-24 TSEEN
+24 ESEEN
-29 RTSERLSEL
+29 RTDERLSAL
-38 LSIRL
+38 LNMRL
-43 DIYIKNPDNASEEE
+43 DMYIKNPSNTETKE
-57 NRIRRENL
+57 NKKRIGKL
-65 KKFFSNKVLHLKD
+65 KKFFSNKMVYLKD
-78 SVLYLKNRKE
+78 NTLSLKNGKKE
-88 KNAVQDKNYSE
+88 NIDREYSE
-99 EDISEYDLKNKNS
+99 TDISEYDVRDSKN
-112 FSVLKKILLNEDI
+112 FAVLKKIYLNENV
-125 NSEELEIFRK
+125 NSEELEVFRK
-135 DVEAKLNKINSLKYS
+135 DIKKKLNKINSLKYS
-150 FEENKVNYQ
+150 FEKNKANYQ

-165 VEKVGGKSKRNIIYD
+165 IEKVEGKSKRNIIYD
-180 YYRESAKRND
+180 YYRESAKRD
-190 YINNVQEAFD
+190 AYVSNVKEAFD
-200 KLYKKEDI
+200 KLYKEEDI
-208 EKLFFLI
+208 AKLVLKI
-215 ENSKKHEKYKIR
+215 ENLTKLEKSKIR
-227 EYYHKIIGRKNDKE
+227 EFYHEIIGRKNDKE

-253 VNNIKELIEKVPDM
+253 VNNMKELIEKVPNM

-280 LDKEELNDENIKYA
+280 LNKEELNDKNIKYA

-303 SKLLKNYV
+303 SQLLKNYV
-311 YKKPSNISNDKVKRI
+311 YKGLSNISNDKIKRI
-326 FEYQSLK
+326 FEYQNLK

-383 GVSSAAYFSLRNI
+383 GVSSVAYFSLRNI

-445 MFYSYDFNLDN
+445 MFYSYDFNMDN
-456 KNEIEDFFV
+456 KNEIEDFFA

-711 ETSTSLAEKKQ
+711 ETNTSLAEKKQ

-740 HEINEFVREIKLG
+740 HEINEFLREIKLG
-753 KILKYTESLNMFYL
+753 NILKYTERLNMFYL

-792 EETFSDQ
+792 EETFSDE

-814 EDFELEADEIG
+814 EDFELEVNEIG

-830 NGDKVKDRK
+830 NGNKIKDRK

-868 GMLNLLEKISD
+868 GMLNLLEKIAD
-879 EAKYKISIEELK
+879 KAKYKISLKELK
-891 NYSNKKNEIE
+891 EYSNKKNEIE
-901 KNHTTQENLHRKYAR
+901 KNYRMQQNLHRKYAR
-916 PRKDEKFTDEDYE
+916 PKKDEKFNDKDYKE
-929 NYKRAIKN
+929 YEKAIGN
-937 IEEYTHL
+937 IQKYTHL

-952 LNLLQGLLLRILHR
+952 LNLLQGLLLKILHR
-966 LVGYTSIWERDL
+966 IVGYTSIWERDL

-989 QYIEEIFNFNNKQ
+989 QYIEEIFNFDNSK

-1011 VEKYIKFYKELHQND
+1011 VEKYINFYKELYKDNVEKRSIYSD
-1026 EVKIN
+1026 KKVK
-1031 KYSSAN
+1031 K
-1037 IKVLKQE
+1037 LKQE

-1091 VVDILKEYGFVVKF
+1091 VVDILKEYGFVATF
-1105 KIGADKKIEIQS
+1105 KIGADKKIGIQT
-1117 LKSEEIVHLKKLKL
+1117 LESEKIVHLKNL
-1131 KDNDKKKEPIKT
+1131 KKKKLMT
-1143 YRNSKELCKLVKV
+1143 DRNSEELCKLVKV

>member
-78 SVLYLKNRKE
+78 SVLYLKNRNE

-150 FEENKVNYQ
+150 FEENKANYQ

-180 YYRESAKRND
+180 YYRESAKHND

-208 EKLFFLI
+208 ENLFFLI

-227 EYYHKIIGRKNDKE
+227 ECYHKIIGRKNDKE

-280 LDKEELNDENIKYA
+280 LDKEELNDKNIKYA
-294 FCHFVEIEM
+294 FCHFVKIEM
-303 SKLLKNYV
+303 SQLLKNYV
-311 YKKPSNISNDKVKRI
+311 YKRLSNISNDKIKRI
-326 FEYQSLK
+326 FEYQNLK

-383 GVSSAAYFSLRNI
+383 GVSSVAYFSLRNI

-445 MFYSYDFNLDN
+445 MFYSYDFNMDN
-456 KNEIEDFFV
+456 KNEIEDFFA

-516 LKIFRQLNSANVFRY
+516 LKIFKQLNSANVFNFY
-531 LEKYKILN
+531 EKDVIIK
-539 YLKRTRFEF
+539 YLKNTKFNF

-562 YSRIDD
+562 YNKIED
-568 LKNSLG
+568 LRNTLKFFWSV
-574 IYWKTPKTNDDNKT
+574 PKD
-588 KEIIDAQI
+588 KEEKDAQI

-610 FMSNNGNFFEISK
+610 FMSNNGNFFEISR

-677 DTYIDFIQ
+677 DTHIDFIQ

-711 ETSTSLAEKKQ
+711 ETNTSLAEKKQ

-733 NNNIEIP
+733 NNNIKIP
-740 HEINEFVREIKLG
+740 YEINEFLREIKLG
-753 KILKYTESLNMFYL
+753 NILKYTERLNMFYL

-825 KFLDF
+825 KFLNF
-830 NGDKVKDRK
+830 NGNKIKDRK

-868 GMLNLLEKISD
+868 GMLNLLEKIAD
-879 EAKYKISIEELK
+879 KAKYKISLKELK
-891 NYSNKKNEIE
+891 EYSNKKNEIE
-901 KNHTTQENLHRKYAR
+901 KNYTMQQNLHRKYAR
-916 PRKDEKFTDEDYE
+916 PKKDEKFNDEDYKE
-929 NYKRAIKN
+929 YEKAIGN
-937 IEEYTHL
+937 IQKYTHL

-952 LNLLQGLLLRILHR
+952 LNLLQGLLLKILHR

-989 QYIEEIFNFNNKQ
+989 QYIEEIFNFDNSK

-1011 VEKYIKFYKELHQND
+1011 VEKYINFYKELYKDNVEKRSIYSD
-1026 EVKIN
+1026 KKVK
-1031 KYSSAN
+1031 K
-1037 IKVLKQE
+1037 LKQE

-1091 VVDILKEYGFVVKF
+1091 VVDILKEYGFVAKF
-1105 KIGADKKIEIQS
+1105 KIGADKKIGIQT
-1117 LKSEEIVHLKKLKL
+1117 LESEKIVHLKNL
-1131 KDNDKKKEPIKT
+1131 KKKKLMT
-1143 YRNSKELCKLVKV
+1143 DRNSEELCKLVKV

>member
-1 MKVTKVDGISHKKY
+1 MKVTKVGGISHKKY
-15 IEEGKLVKS
+15 IKEGKLVKS

-29 RTSERLSEL
+29 KTDERLSEL

-43 DIYIKNPDNASEEE
+43 DTYIKNPDNASEEE

-65 KKFFSNKVLHLKD
+65 KEFFSNKVLHLKD
-78 SVLYLKNRKE
+78 GILYLKDRRE
-88 KNAVQDKNYSE
+88 KNAVQNKNYSE
-99 EDISEYDLKNKNS
+99 QDISEYDLKNKNS
-112 FSVLKKILLNEDI
+112 FSVLKKIYLNENV
-125 NSEELEIFRK
+125 NSEELEVFRK
-135 DVEAKLNKINSLKYS
+135 DIKKKLNKINSLKYS
-150 FEENKVNYQ
+150 FEKNKANYQ

-165 VEKVGGKSKRNIIYD
+165 IEKVEGKSKRNIIYD
-180 YYRESAKRND
+180 YYRESAKRD
-190 YINNVQEAFD
+190 AYVSNVKEAFD
-200 KLYKKEDI
+200 KLYKEEDI
-208 EKLFFLI
+208 AKLVLEI
-215 ENSKKHEKYKIR
+215 ENLTKLEKYKIR
-227 EYYHKIIGRKNDKE
+227 EFYHEIIGRKNDKE

-253 VNNIKELIEKVPDM
+253 VNNMKELIEKVPDM

-280 LDKEELNDENIKYA
+280 LDKEELNDENIKYV

-311 YKKPSNISNDKVKRI
+311 YKKPSNISNNKVKRI

-359 DGEIATSDFIAR
+359 DGEIATSDFIVG

-383 GVSSAAYFSLRNI
+383 GVSSVAYFSLRNI
-396 LETENENDITGRMR
+396 LETENKDDITGKIR
-410 GKTVKNNK
+410 GKTRIESKT
-418 GEEKYVS
+418 GEEKYIP
-425 GEVDK
+425 GEVDQ
-430 IYNENKQNEVKENLK
+430 IYYENKQNEVKNKLK
-445 MFYSYDFNLDN
+445 MFYGYDFDMDN
-456 KNEIEDFFV
+456 KKEIEDFFA

-482 LELEGKDI
+482 LDLDGKDI
-490 FAFKNIAPS
+490 FAFKNIVPS

-516 LKIFRQLNSANVFRY
+516 LKIFRQLNSANVFNFY
-531 LEKYKILN
+531 EKDVIIK
-539 YLKRTRFEF
+539 YLKNTKFNF

-562 YSRIDD
+562 YNKIDD
-568 LKNSLG
+568 LRNTLKFS
-574 IYWKTPKTNDDNKT
+574 WKIPKD
-588 KEIIDAQI
+588 KEEKDAQI
-596 YLLKNIYYGEFLNY
+596 YLLKNIYYGEFLNK
-610 FMSNNGNFFEISK
+610 FVKNSKDFFKITDEVIK
-623 EIIELNKNDKR
+623 INKQR
-634 NLKTGF
+634 NQKTGY
-640 YKLQKFEDIQE
+640 YKYQKFENIE
-651 KTPKEYLANIQ
+651 KTVPVEYLAIIQ
-662 SLYMI
+662 SRDMI
-667 NAGNQDEEEK
+667 NNQDKEEK
-677 DTYIDFIQ
+677 NTYIDFVQ
-685 KIFLKGFMTYLAN
+685 QIFLKGFIDYLNKN
-698 NGRLSLIYIGSDE
+698 NLKYIE
-711 ETSTSLAEKKQ
+711 
-722 EFDKFLKKYEQ
+722 
-733 NNNIEIP
+733 NNNNNDIFSRIKIKKDSKERYDKILKNYEKNNRNKEIP
-740 HEINEFVREIKLG
+740 YEINEFVREIKLG
-753 KILKYTESLNMFYL
+753 KILKYTERLNMFYL

-792 EETFSDQ
+792 EEAFSDQ

-830 NGDKVKDRK
+830 NGNKVKDRK
-839 ELKKFDTNKIYFDG
+839 ELKKFDTKKIYFDG

-989 QYIEEIFNFNNKQ
+989 QYIEEIFNFDNSK
-1002 NVKYKSGQI
+1002 NVKYKNGQI
-1011 VEKYIKFYKELHQND
+1011 VEKYISFYKELYKD
-1026 EVKIN
+1026 DMEKISIYSDKKVKE
-1031 KYSSAN
+1031 
-1037 IKVLKQE
+1037 LKKE

-1051 NYIAHFNYIPHAE
+1051 NYIAHFNYIPNAE

-1077 LSYDRKLKNAVMKS
+1077 LSYDRKLKNAIMKS
-1091 VVDILKEYGFVVKF
+1091 IVDILKEYGFVVTF
-1105 KIGADKKIEIQS
+1105 KIEKDKKIRIES
-1117 LKSEEIVHLKKLKL
+1117 LKSEEVVHLKKLKL

-1156 MFEYKMEEKKSEN
+1156 MFEYKMKEKKSEN

>member
-150 FEENKVNYQ
+150 FEENKANYQ

-227 EYYHKIIGRKNDKE
+227 ECYHKIIGRKNDKE

-253 VNNIKELIEKVPDM
+253 VNNIKELIEKVPNM

-280 LDKEELNDENIKYA
+280 LDKEELNDKNIKYA

-303 SKLLKNYV
+303 SQLLKNYV
-311 YKKPSNISNDKVKRI
+311 YKRLSNISNDKIKRI
-326 FEYQSLK
+326 FEYQNLK

-359 DGEIATSDFIAR
+359 VGEIATSDFIAR

-383 GVSSAAYFSLRNI
+383 GVSSVAYFSLRNI

-445 MFYSYDFNLDN
+445 MFYSYDFNMDN
-456 KNEIEDFFV
+456 KNEIEDFFA

-490 FAFKNIAPS
+490 FAFKNIVPS

-574 IYWKTPKTNDDNKT
+574 IYWKTSKTNDDNKT

-610 FMSNNGNFFEISK
+610 FMSNNGNFFEISR

-698 NGRLSLIYIGSDE
+698 NGRLSLMYIGNDE
-711 ETSTSLAEKKQ
+711 QINTSLAGKKQ

-792 EETFSDQ
+792 EEAFSDQ

-830 NGDKVKDRK
+830 NGNKIKDRK

-868 GMLNLLEKISD
+868 GMLNLLEKIAD
-879 EAKYKISIEELK
+879 KAKYKISLKELK
-891 NYSNKKNEIE
+891 EYSNKKNEIE
-901 KNHTTQENLHRKYAR
+901 KNYTMQQNLHRKYAR
-916 PRKDEKFTDEDYE
+916 PKKDEKFNDEDYKE
-929 NYKRAIKN
+929 YEKAIGN
-937 IEEYTHL
+937 IQKYTHL

-952 LNLLQGLLLRILHR
+952 LNLLQGLLLKILHR

-989 QYIEEIFNFNNKQ
+989 QYIEEIFNFDNSK

-1011 VEKYIKFYKELHQND
+1011 VEKYINFYKELYKDNVEKRSIYSD
-1026 EVKIN
+1026 KKVK
-1031 KYSSAN
+1031 K
-1037 IKVLKQE
+1037 LKQE

-1091 VVDILKEYGFVVKF
+1091 VVDILKEYGFVAKF
-1105 KIGADKKIEIQS
+1105 KIGADKKIGIQT
-1117 LKSEEIVHLKKLKL
+1117 LEWKKLY
-1131 KDNDKKKEPIKT
+1131 I
-1143 YRNSKELCKLVKV
+1143 
-1156 MFEYKMEEKKSEN
+1156 

>member
-1 MKVTKVDGISHKKY
+1 MKVTKVGGISHKKY
-15 IEEGKLVKS
+15 TSEGRLVKS
-24 TSEEN
+24 ESEEN
-29 RTSERLSEL
+29 RTDERLSAL
-38 LSIRL
+38 LNMRL
-43 DIYIKNPDNASEEE
+43 DMYIKNPSNTETKE
-57 NRIRRENL
+57 NKKRIGKL
-65 KKFFSNKVLHLKD
+65 KKFFSNKMVYLKD
-78 SVLYLKNRKE
+78 NTLSLKNGKKE
-88 KNAVQDKNYSE
+88 NIDREYSE
-99 EDISEYDLKNKNS
+99 TDISEYDVRDSKN
-112 FSVLKKILLNEDI
+112 FAVLKKIYLNENV
-125 NSEELEIFRK
+125 NSEELEVFRK
-135 DVEAKLNKINSLKYS
+135 DIKKKLNKINSLKYS
-150 FEENKVNYQ
+150 FEKNKANYQ

-165 VEKVGGKSKRNIIYD
+165 IEKVEGKSKRNIIYD
-180 YYRESAKRND
+180 YYRESAKRD
-190 YINNVQEAFD
+190 AYVSNVKEAFD
-200 KLYKKEDI
+200 KLYKEEDI
-208 EKLFFLI
+208 AKLVLKI
-215 ENSKKHEKYKIR
+215 ENLTKLEKSKIR
-227 EYYHKIIGRKNDKE
+227 EFYHEIIGRKNDKE

-253 VNNIKELIEKVPDM
+253 VNNMKELIEKVPNM

-280 LDKEELNDENIKYA
+280 LNKEELNDKNIKYA

-303 SKLLKNYV
+303 SQLLKNYV
-311 YKKPSNISNDKVKRI
+311 YKGLSNISNDKIKRI
-326 FEYQSLK
+326 FEYQNLK

-383 GVSSAAYFSLRNI
+383 GVSSVAYFSLRNI

-445 MFYSYDFNLDN
+445 MFYSYDFNMDN
-456 KNEIEDFFV
+456 KNEIEDFFA

-711 ETSTSLAEKKQ
+711 ETNTSLAEKKQ

-740 HEINEFVREIKLG
+740 HEINEFLREIKLG
-753 KILKYTESLNMFYL
+753 NILKYTERLNMFYL

-792 EETFSDQ
+792 EETFSDE

-814 EDFELEADEIG
+814 EDFELEVNEIG

-830 NGDKVKDRK
+830 NGNKIKDRK

-868 GMLNLLEKISD
+868 GMLNLLEKIAD
-879 EAKYKISIEELK
+879 KAKYKISLKELK
-891 NYSNKKNEIE
+891 EYSNKKNEIE
-901 KNHTTQENLHRKYAR
+901 KNYRMQQNLHRKYAR
-916 PRKDEKFTDEDYE
+916 PKKDEKFNDKDYKE
-929 NYKRAIKN
+929 YEKAIGN
-937 IEEYTHL
+937 IQKYTHL

-952 LNLLQGLLLRILHR
+952 LNLLQGLLLKILHR
-966 LVGYTSIWERDL
+966 IVGYTSIWERDL

-989 QYIEEIFNFNNKQ
+989 QYIEEIFNFDNSK

-1011 VEKYIKFYKELHQND
+1011 VEKYINFYKELYKDNVEKRSIYSD
-1026 EVKIN
+1026 KKVK
-1031 KYSSAN
+1031 K
-1037 IKVLKQE
+1037 LKQE

-1077 LSYDRKLKNAVMKS
+1077 ISYDRKLKNAVMKS
-1091 VVDILKEYGFVVKF
+1091 VVDILKEYGFVATF
-1105 KIGADKKIEIQS
+1105 KIGADKKIGIQT
-1117 LKSEEIVHLKKLKL
+1117 LESEKIVHLKNL
-1131 KDNDKKKEPIKT
+1131 KKKKLMT
-1143 YRNSKELCKLVKV
+1143 DRNSEELCELVKV
-1156 MFEYKMEEKKSEN
+1156 MFEYKMKEKKSEN

>member
-1 MKVTKVDGISHKKY
+1 MKVTKVGGISHKKY
-15 IEEGKLVKS
+15 TSEGRLVKS
-24 TSEEN
+24 ESEEN
-29 RTSERLSEL
+29 RTDERLSAL
-38 LSIRL
+38 LNMRL
-43 DIYIKNPDNASEEE
+43 DMYIKNPSNTETKE
-57 NRIRRENL
+57 NKKRIGKL
-65 KKFFSNKVLHLKD
+65 KKFFSNKMVYLKD
-78 SVLYLKNRKE
+78 NTLSLKNGKKE
-88 KNAVQDKNYSE
+88 NIDREYSE
-99 EDISEYDLKNKNS
+99 TDISEYDVRDSKN
-112 FSVLKKILLNEDI
+112 FAVLKKIYLNENV
-125 NSEELEIFRK
+125 NSEELEVFRK
-135 DVEAKLNKINSLKYS
+135 DIKKKLNKINSLKYS
-150 FEENKVNYQ
+150 FEKNKANYQ

-165 VEKVGGKSKRNIIYD
+165 IEKVEGKSKRNIIYD
-180 YYRESAKRND
+180 YYRESAKRD
-190 YINNVQEAFD
+190 AYVSNVKEAFD
-200 KLYKKEDI
+200 KLYKEEDI
-208 EKLFFLI
+208 AKLVLKI
-215 ENSKKHEKYKIR
+215 ENLTKLEKSKIR
-227 EYYHKIIGRKNDKE
+227 EFYHEIIGRKNDKE

-383 GVSSAAYFSLRNI
+383 GVSSVAYFSLRNI

-445 MFYSYDFNLDN
+445 MFYSYDFNVDN
-456 KNEIEDFFV
+456 KNEIEDFFA

-610 FMSNNGNFFEISK
+610 FMSNNGNFFEISR

-711 ETSTSLAEKKQ
+711 ETNTSLAEKKQ

-753 KILKYTESLNMFYL
+753 NILKYTERLNMFYL

-792 EETFSDQ
+792 EETFSDE

-814 EDFELEADEIG
+814 EDFELEVNEIG

-830 NGDKVKDRK
+830 NGNKIKDRK

-916 PRKDEKFTDEDYE
+916 PRKDEKFTDEDYKE
-929 NYKRAIKN
+929 YEKAIGN
-937 IEEYTHL
+937 IQKYTHL

-952 LNLLQGLLLRILHR
+952 LNLLQGLLLKILHR

-989 QYIEEIFNFNNKQ
+989 QYIEEIFNFDNSK

-1011 VEKYIKFYKELHQND
+1011 VEKYINFYKELYKDNVEKRSIYSD
-1026 EVKIN
+1026 KKVK
-1031 KYSSAN
+1031 K
-1037 IKVLKQE
+1037 LKQE

-1091 VVDILKEYGFVVKF
+1091 VVDILKEYGFVATF
-1105 KIGADKKIEIQS
+1105 KIGADKKIGIQT
-1117 LKSEEIVHLKKLKL
+1117 LESEKIVHLKNL
-1131 KDNDKKKEPIKT
+1131 KKKKLMT
-1143 YRNSKELCKLVKV
+1143 DRNSEELCKLVKV

>member
-150 FEENKVNYQ
+150 FEENKANYQ

-253 VNNIKELIEKVPDM
+253 VNNIKELIEKVPNM

-280 LDKEELNDENIKYA
+280 LDKEELNDKNIKYA

-303 SKLLKNYV
+303 SQLLKNYV
-311 YKKPSNISNDKVKRI
+311 YKRLSNISNDKIKRI
-326 FEYQSLK
+326 FEYQNLK

-359 DGEIATSDFIAR
+359 VGEIATSDFIAR

-383 GVSSAAYFSLRNI
+383 GVSSVAYFSLRNI

-418 GEEKYVS
+418 GEEKYIS

-445 MFYSYDFNLDN
+445 MFYSYDFNMDN
-456 KNEIEDFFV
+456 KNEIEDFFA

-490 FAFKNIAPS
+490 FAFKNIVPS

-610 FMSNNGNFFEISK
+610 FMSNNGNFFEISR

-651 KTPKEYLANIQ
+651 KTPKKYLANIQ

-698 NGRLSLIYIGSDE
+698 NGRLSLMYIGNDE
-711 ETSTSLAEKKQ
+711 QINTSLAGKKQ

-740 HEINEFVREIKLG
+740 HEINEFLREIKLG

-792 EETFSDQ
+792 EETFSDE

-814 EDFELEADEIG
+814 EDFELEANEIG

-830 NGDKVKDRK
+830 NGNKIKDRK
-839 ELKKFDTNKIYFDG
+839 ELKKFDINKIYFDG

-868 GMLNLLEKISD
+868 GMLNLLEKIAD
-879 EAKYKISIEELK
+879 KAKYKISLKELK
-891 NYSNKKNEIE
+891 EYSNKKNEIE
-901 KNHTTQENLHRKYAR
+901 KNYTMQQNLHRKYAR
-916 PRKDEKFTDEDYE
+916 PKKDEKFNDEDYKE
-929 NYKRAIKN
+929 YEKAIGN
-937 IEEYTHL
+937 IQKYTHL

-952 LNLLQGLLLRILHR
+952 LNLLQGLLLKILHR

-989 QYIEEIFNFNNKQ
+989 QYIEEIFNFDNSK

-1011 VEKYIKFYKELHQND
+1011 VEKYINFYKELYKDNVEKRSIYSD
-1026 EVKIN
+1026 KKVK
-1031 KYSSAN
+1031 K
-1037 IKVLKQE
+1037 LKQE

-1077 LSYDRKLKNAVMKS
+1077 LSYDRKLKNAIMKS
-1091 VVDILKEYGFVVKF
+1091 VVNILKEYGFVAKF
-1105 KIGADKKIEIQS
+1105 KIGADKKIGIQT
-1117 LKSEEIVHLKKLKL
+1117 LESEKIVHLKNL
-1131 KDNDKKKEPIKT
+1131 KKKKLMT
-1143 YRNSKELCKLVKV
+1143 DRNSEELCKLVKV

>member
-78 SVLYLKNRKE
+78 SVLYLKNRNE

-150 FEENKVNYQ
+150 FEENKANYQ

-280 LDKEELNDENIKYA
+280 LDKEELNDKNIKYA

-303 SKLLKNYV
+303 SQLLKNYV
-311 YKKPSNISNDKVKRI
+311 YKRLSNISNDKIKRI
-326 FEYQSLK
+326 FEYQNLK

-383 GVSSAAYFSLRNI
+383 GVSSVAYFSLRNI

-445 MFYSYDFNLDN
+445 MFYSYDFNMDN
-456 KNEIEDFFV
+456 KNEIEDFFA

-490 FAFKNIAPS
+490 FAFKNIVPS

-610 FMSNNGNFFEISK
+610 FMSNNGNFFEISR

-651 KTPKEYLANIQ
+651 KTPKKYLANIQ

-698 NGRLSLIYIGSDE
+698 NGRLSLMYIGNDE
-711 ETSTSLAEKKQ
+711 QINTSLAGKKQ

-792 EETFSDQ
+792 EETFSDE

-814 EDFELEADEIG
+814 EDFELEANEIG

-830 NGDKVKDRK
+830 NGNKIKDRK

-879 EAKYKISIEELK
+879 EAKYKISLKELK
-891 NYSNKKNEIE
+891 EYSNKKNEIE
-901 KNHTTQENLHRKYAR
+901 KNYRMQQNLHRKYAR
-916 PRKDEKFTDEDYE
+916 PKKDEKFNDKDYKE
-929 NYKRAIKN
+929 YEKAIGN
-937 IEEYTHL
+937 IQKYTHL

-952 LNLLQGLLLRILHR
+952 LNLLQGLLLKILHR

-989 QYIEEIFNFNNKQ
+989 QYIEEIFNFDNSK

-1011 VEKYIKFYKELHQND
+1011 VEKYINFYKELYKDNVEKRSIYSD
-1026 EVKIN
+1026 KKVK
-1031 KYSSAN
+1031 K
-1037 IKVLKQE
+1037 LKQE

-1091 VVDILKEYGFVVKF
+1091 VVDILKEYGFVATF
-1105 KIGADKKIEIQS
+1105 KIGADKKIGIQT
-1117 LKSEEIVHLKKLKL
+1117 LESEKIVHLKNL
-1131 KDNDKKKEPIKT
+1131 KKKKLMT
-1143 YRNSKELCKLVKV
+1143 DRNSEELCKLVKV

>member
-78 SVLYLKNRKE
+78 SVLYLKNRNE

-150 FEENKVNYQ
+150 FEENKANYQ

-180 YYRESAKRND
+180 YYRESAKHND

-200 KLYKKEDI
+200 RLYKKEDI
-208 EKLFFLI
+208 ENLFFLI

-227 EYYHKIIGRKNDKE
+227 ECYHKIIGRKNDKE

-280 LDKEELNDENIKYA
+280 VDKEELNDENIKYV

-383 GVSSAAYFSLRNI
+383 GVSSVAYFSLRNI
-396 LETENENDITGRMR
+396 LETENENDITGRIK

-445 MFYSYDFNLDN
+445 MFYSYDFNVDN
-456 KNEIEDFFV
+456 KNEIEDFFA

>member
-1 MKVTKVDGISHKKY
+1 MKVTKVGGISHKKY
-15 IEEGKLVKS
+15 TSEGRLVKS
-24 TSEEN
+24 ESEEN
-29 RTSERLSEL
+29 RTDERLSAL
-38 LSIRL
+38 LNMRL
-43 DIYIKNPDNASEEE
+43 DMYIKNPSSTETKE
-57 NRIRRENL
+57 NQKRIGKL
-65 KKFFSNKVLHLKD
+65 KKFFSNKMVYLKD
-78 SVLYLKNRKE
+78 NTLSLKNGKKE
-88 KNAVQDKNYSE
+88 NIDREYSE
-99 EDISEYDLKNKNS
+99 TDILESDVRDKKN
-112 FSVLKKILLNEDI
+112 FAVLKKIYLNENV
-125 NSEELEIFRK
+125 NSEELEVFRNDIK
-135 DVEAKLNKINSLKYS
+135 KKLNKINSLKYS
-150 FEENKVNYQ
+150 FEKNKANYQ

-165 VEKVGGKSKRNIIYD
+165 IEKVEGKSKRNIIYD
-180 YYRESAKRND
+180 YYRESAKRD
-190 YINNVQEAFD
+190 AYVSNVKEAFD
-200 KLYKKEDI
+200 KLYKEEDI
-208 EKLFFLI
+208 AKLVLEI
-215 ENSKKHEKYKIR
+215 ENLTKLEKYKIR
-227 EYYHKIIGRKNDKE
+227 EFYHEIIGRKNDKE

-253 VNNIKELIEKVPDM
+253 VNNMKELIEKVPDM

-280 LDKEELNDENIKYA
+280 LDKEELNDKNIKYA

-303 SKLLKNYV
+303 SQLLKNYV
-311 YKKPSNISNDKVKRI
+311 YKRLSNISNDKIKRI
-326 FEYQSLK
+326 FEYQNLK

-383 GVSSAAYFSLRNI
+383 GVSSVSYFSLRNI
-396 LETENENDITGRMR
+396 LETENENDITGRIK

-418 GEEKYVS
+418 GEEKYIS
-425 GEVDK
+425 GEIDK
-430 IYNENKQNEVKENLK
+430 LYDNNKQNEVKKNLK
-445 MFYSYDFNLDN
+445 MFYSYDFNMDS
-456 KNEIEDFFV
+456 KNEIEDFFS

-610 FMSNNGNFFEISK
+610 FMSNNGNFFEISR

-711 ETSTSLAEKKQ
+711 ETNTSLAEKKQ

-733 NNNIEIP
+733 NNNIKIP
-740 HEINEFVREIKLG
+740 YEINEFLREIKLG
-753 KILKYTESLNMFYL
+753 NILKYTERLNMFYL

-825 KFLDF
+825 KFLNF
-830 NGDKVKDRK
+830 NGNKVKDRK
-839 ELKKFDTNKIYFDG
+839 ELKKFDTKKIYFDG

-916 PRKDEKFTDEDYE
+916 PRKDEKFTDEDYKKYE
-929 NYKRAIKN
+929 KAIRN
-937 IEEYTHL
+937 IQQYTHL

-952 LNLLQGLLLRILHR
+952 LNLLQSLLLRILHR

-989 QYIEEIFNFNNKQ
+989 QYIDEIFNFDNSK
-1002 NVKYKSGQI
+1002 NVKYKNGQI
-1011 VEKYIKFYKELHQND
+1011 VEKYINFYKELYKD
-1026 EVKIN
+1026 DTEKISIYSDKKVKE
-1031 KYSSAN
+1031 
-1037 IKVLKQE
+1037 LKKE

-1051 NYIAHFNYIPHAE
+1051 NYIAHFNYIPNAE

-1077 LSYDRKLKNAVMKS
+1077 LSYDRKLKNAIMKS
-1091 VVDILKEYGFVVKF
+1091 IVDILKEYGFVVTF
-1105 KIGADKKIEIQS
+1105 KIEKDKKIRIKS
-1117 LKSEEIVHLKKLKL
+1117 LKSEEVVHLKKLKL

-1156 MFEYKMEEKKSEN
+1156 MFEYKMKEKKSEI

>member
-29 RTSERLSEL
+29 RTGERLSEL

-150 FEENKVNYQ
+150 FEENKANYQ

-227 EYYHKIIGRKNDKE
+227 ECYHKIIGRKNDKE

-253 VNNIKELIEKVPDM
+253 VNNIKELIEKVPNM

-280 LDKEELNDENIKYA
+280 LDKEELNDKNIKYA

-303 SKLLKNYV
+303 SQLLKNYV
-311 YKKPSNISNDKVKRI
+311 YKRLSNISNDKIKRI
-326 FEYQSLK
+326 FEYQNLK

-359 DGEIATSDFIAR
+359 VGEIATSDFIAR

-383 GVSSAAYFSLRNI
+383 GVSSVAYFSLRNI

-445 MFYSYDFNLDN
+445 MFYSYDFNMDN
-456 KNEIEDFFV
+456 KNEIEDFFA

-490 FAFKNIAPS
+490 FAFKNIVPS

-516 LKIFRQLNSANVFRY
+516 LKIFKQLNSANVFRY

-610 FMSNNGNFFEISK
+610 FMSNNGNFFEISR

-711 ETSTSLAEKKQ
+711 ETNTSLAEKKQ
-722 EFDKFLKKYEQ
+722 VFDKFLKKYEQ
-733 NNNIEIP
+733 NNNIKIP
-740 HEINEFVREIKLG
+740 YEINEFLREIKLG
-753 KILKYTESLNMFYL
+753 NILKYTERLNMFYL

-792 EETFSDQ
+792 EETFSDE

-814 EDFELEADEIG
+814 EDFELEANEIG

-830 NGDKVKDRK
+830 NGNKIKDRK
-839 ELKKFDTNKIYFDG
+839 ELKKFDTKKIYFDG

-868 GMLNLLEKISD
+868 GMLNLLEKIAD
-879 EAKYKISIEELK
+879 KAKYKISLKELK
-891 NYSNKKNEIE
+891 EYSNKK
-901 KNHTTQENLHRKYAR
+901 
-916 PRKDEKFTDEDYE
+916 
-929 NYKRAIKN
+929 
-937 IEEYTHL
+937 
-944 KNKVEFNE
+944 
-952 LNLLQGLLLRILHR
+952 
-966 LVGYTSIWERDL
+966 
-978 RFRLK
+978 
-983 GEFPEN
+983 
-989 QYIEEIFNFNNKQ
+989 
-1002 NVKYKSGQI
+1002 
-1011 VEKYIKFYKELHQND
+1011 
-1026 EVKIN
+1026 
-1031 KYSSAN
+1031 
-1037 IKVLKQE
+1037 
-1044 KKDLYIR
+1044 
-1051 NYIAHFNYIPHAE
+1051 
-1064 ISLLEVLENLRKL
+1064 
-1077 LSYDRKLKNAVMKS
+1077 MK
-1091 VVDILKEYGFVVKF
+1091 
-1105 KIGADKKIEIQS
+1105 
-1117 LKSEEIVHLKKLKL
+1117 
-1131 KDNDKKKEPIKT
+1131 
-1143 YRNSKELCKLVKV
+1143 
-1156 MFEYKMEEKKSEN
+1156 

>member
-150 FEENKVNYQ
+150 FEENKANYQ

-227 EYYHKIIGRKNDKE
+227 ECYHKIIGRKNDKE

-280 LDKEELNDENIKYA
+280 LDKEELNDKNIKYA

-383 GVSSAAYFSLRNI
+383 GVSSVAYFSLRNI

-445 MFYSYDFNLDN
+445 MFYSYDFNVDN
-456 KNEIEDFFV
+456 KNEIEDFFA

-490 FAFKNIAPS
+490 FAFKNIVPS

-610 FMSNNGNFFEISK
+610 FMSNNGNFFEISR

-711 ETSTSLAEKKQ
+711 ETNTSLAEKKQ

-733 NNNIEIP
+733 NNNIKIP
-740 HEINEFVREIKLG
+740 YEINEFLREIKLG
-753 KILKYTESLNMFYL
+753 NILKYTERLNMFYL

-792 EETFSDQ
+792 EETFSDE

-814 EDFELEADEIG
+814 EDFELEANEIG

-830 NGDKVKDRK
+830 NGNKIKDRK

-868 GMLNLLEKISD
+868 GMLNLLEKIAD
-879 EAKYKISIEELK
+879 KAKYKISLKELK
-891 NYSNKKNEIE
+891 EYSNKKNEIE
-901 KNHTTQENLHRKYAR
+901 KIIQCSKIYIENMQDLK
-916 PRKDEKFTDEDYE
+916 KMK
-929 NYKRAIKN
+929 NLMMKIIKN
-937 IEEYTHL
+937 MKKQLEIY
-944 KNKVEFNE
+944 KN
-952 LNLLQGLLLRILHR
+952 IL
-966 LVGYTSIWERDL
+966 I
-978 RFRLK
+978 
-983 GEFPEN
+983 
-989 QYIEEIFNFNNKQ
+989 
-1002 NVKYKSGQI
+1002 
-1011 VEKYIKFYKELHQND
+1011 
-1026 EVKIN
+1026 
-1031 KYSSAN
+1031 
-1037 IKVLKQE
+1037 
-1044 KKDLYIR
+1044 
-1051 NYIAHFNYIPHAE
+1051 
-1064 ISLLEVLENLRKL
+1064 
-1077 LSYDRKLKNAVMKS
+1077 
-1091 VVDILKEYGFVVKF
+1091 
-1105 KIGADKKIEIQS
+1105 
-1117 LKSEEIVHLKKLKL
+1117 
-1131 KDNDKKKEPIKT
+1131 
-1143 YRNSKELCKLVKV
+1143 
-1156 MFEYKMEEKKSEN
+1156 

>member
-88 KNAVQDKNYSE
+88 KNGVQDKNYSE

-150 FEENKVNYQ
+150 FEENKANYQ

-227 EYYHKIIGRKNDKE
+227 ECYHKIIGRKNDKE

-253 VNNIKELIEKVPDM
+253 VNNIKELIGKVPDM

-280 LDKEELNDENIKYA
+280 LDKEELNDKNIKYA

-303 SKLLKNYV
+303 SQLLKNYV
-311 YKKPSNISNDKVKRI
+311 YKRLSNISNDKIKRI
-326 FEYQSLK
+326 FEYQNLK

-359 DGEIATSDFIAR
+359 VGEIATSDFIAR

-383 GVSSAAYFSLRNI
+383 GVSSVAYFSLRNI

-445 MFYSYDFNLDN
+445 MFYSYDFNMDN
-456 KNEIEDFFV
+456 KNEIEDFFA

-490 FAFKNIAPS
+490 FAFKNIVPS

-516 LKIFRQLNSANVFRY
+516 LKIFKQLNSANVFRY

-610 FMSNNGNFFEISK
+610 FMSNNGNFFEISR

-711 ETSTSLAEKKQ
+711 ETNTSLAEKKQ

-733 NNNIEIP
+733 NNNIKIP
-740 HEINEFVREIKLG
+740 YEINEFLREIKLG
-753 KILKYTESLNMFYL
+753 NILKYTERLNMFYL

-792 EETFSDQ
+792 EETFSDE

-814 EDFELEADEIG
+814 EDFELEANEIG

-830 NGDKVKDRK
+830 NGNKIKDRK
-839 ELKKFDTNKIYFDG
+839 ELKKFDTKKIYFDG

-868 GMLNLLEKISD
+868 GMLNLLEKIAD
-879 EAKYKISIEELK
+879 KAKYKISLKELK
-891 NYSNKKNEIE
+891 EYSNKKNEIE
-901 KNHTTQENLHRKYAR
+901 KIIQCSKIYIENMQDLK
-916 PRKDEKFTDEDYE
+916 KMK
-929 NYKRAIKN
+929 NLMMKIIKN
-937 IEEYTHL
+937 MKKQLEIY
-944 KNKVEFNE
+944 KN
-952 LNLLQGLLLRILHR
+952 IL
-966 LVGYTSIWERDL
+966 I
-978 RFRLK
+978 
-983 GEFPEN
+983 
-989 QYIEEIFNFNNKQ
+989 
-1002 NVKYKSGQI
+1002 
-1011 VEKYIKFYKELHQND
+1011 
-1026 EVKIN
+1026 
-1031 KYSSAN
+1031 
-1037 IKVLKQE
+1037 
-1044 KKDLYIR
+1044 
-1051 NYIAHFNYIPHAE
+1051 
-1064 ISLLEVLENLRKL
+1064 
-1077 LSYDRKLKNAVMKS
+1077 
-1091 VVDILKEYGFVVKF
+1091 
-1105 KIGADKKIEIQS
+1105 
-1117 LKSEEIVHLKKLKL
+1117 
-1131 KDNDKKKEPIKT
+1131 
-1143 YRNSKELCKLVKV
+1143 
-1156 MFEYKMEEKKSEN
+1156 

>member
-65 KKFFSNKVLHLKD
+65 KKFFSNKVLYLKD
-78 SVLYLKNRKE
+78 SVLYLKNRNE

-150 FEENKVNYQ
+150 FEENKANYQ

-227 EYYHKIIGRKNDKE
+227 ECYHKINGRKYDKGD
-241 NFAKI
+241 FSKI

-253 VNNIKELIEKVPDM
+253 VNNIKELIEKVPNM

-280 LDKEELNDENIKYA
+280 LDKEELNDKNIKYA

-326 FEYQSLK
+326 FEYQNLK

-359 DGEIATSDFIAR
+359 VGEIATSDFIAR

-383 GVSSAAYFSLRNI
+383 GVSSVAYFSLRNI

-445 MFYSYDFNLDN
+445 MFYSYDFNMDN
-456 KNEIEDFFV
+456 KNEIEDFFA

-490 FAFKNIAPS
+490 FAFKNIVPS

-610 FMSNNGNFFEISK
+610 FMSNNGNFFEISR

-711 ETSTSLAEKKQ
+711 ETNTSLAGKKQ

-792 EETFSDQ
+792 EEAFSDQ

-807 LDNNRVT
+807 LDNNRVI

-830 NGDKVKDRK
+830 NGNKIKDRK

-868 GMLNLLEKISD
+868 GMLNLLEKIAD
-879 EAKYKISIEELK
+879 KAKYKISLKELK
-891 NYSNKKNEIE
+891 EYSNKKNEIE
-901 KNHTTQENLHRKYAR
+901 KNYRMQQNLHRKYAR
-916 PRKDEKFTDEDYE
+916 PKKDEKFNDEDYKE
-929 NYKRAIKN
+929 YEKAIGN
-937 IEEYTHL
+937 IQKYTHL

-952 LNLLQGLLLRILHR
+952 LNLLQGLLLKILHR

-989 QYIEEIFNFNNKQ
+989 QYIEEIFNFDNSK

-1011 VEKYIKFYKELHQND
+1011 VEKYINFYKELYKDNVEKRSIYSD
-1026 EVKIN
+1026 KKVK
-1031 KYSSAN
+1031 K
-1037 IKVLKQE
+1037 LKQE

-1091 VVDILKEYGFVVKF
+1091 VVNILKEYGFVAKF
-1105 KIGADKKIEIQS
+1105 KIGADKKIGIQT
-1117 LKSEEIVHLKKLKL
+1117 LESEKIVHLKNL
-1131 KDNDKKKEPIKT
+1131 KKKKLMT
-1143 YRNSKELCKLVKV
+1143 DRNSKELCELVKV

>member
-1 MKVTKVDGISHKKY
+1 MKITKIDGISHKKY
-15 IEEGKLVKS
+15 IKEGKLVKS

-29 RTSERLSEL
+29 KTDERLSEL
-38 LSIRL
+38 LTIRL
-43 DIYIKNPDNASEEE
+43 DTYIKNPDNASEKE

-65 KKFFSNKVLHLKD
+65 KEFFSNKVLYLKD
-78 SVLYLKNRKE
+78 GILYLTDRRE
-88 KNAVQDKNYSE
+88 KNQLQNKNYSE
-99 EDISEYDLKNKNS
+99 QDISEYDLKNKNS
-112 FSVLKKILLNEDI
+112 FLVLKKILLNGDI
-125 NSEELEIFRK
+125 NSEELEIFRNDFEK
-135 DVEAKLNKINSLKYS
+135 KLDKINSLKYS
-150 FEENKVNYQ
+150 LEENKANYQ

-165 VEKVGGKSKRNIIYD
+165 IKKVEGKSKKNIFYN
-180 YYRESAKRND
+180 YYKDSTKRNG
-190 YINNVQEAFD
+190 YINNIQEAFD

-208 EKLFFLI
+208 ENLFFLI
-215 ENSKKHEKYKIR
+215 ENSKKYEKYKIR
-227 EYYHKIIGRKNDKE
+227 ECYHKIIGRKNDKE
-241 NFAKI
+241 NFATI

-253 VNNIKELIEKVPDM
+253 VNNMKELIEKVPNV

-280 LDKEELNDENIKYA
+280 LSKEKLNDENIKYV

-345 TYVRNCGKYNYYLQ
+345 TYVRNCGKYSFYLQ
-359 DGEIATSDFIAR
+359 DGEIATSNFIVG

-383 GVSSAAYFSLRNI
+383 GVSSTAYFSLRNI
-396 LETENENDITGRMR
+396 LETENENDITGRIK

-418 GEEKYVS
+418 GEEKYIS
-425 GEVDK
+425 GEIDK
-430 IYNENKQNEVKENLK
+430 LYDNNKQNEVKKNLK
-445 MFYSYDFNLDN
+445 MFYSYDFNMN
-456 KNEIEDFFV
+456 SKKEIEDFFS

-490 FAFKNIAPS
+490 FTFKNIVPS
-499 EISKKMFQN
+499 QISKKMFHD

-516 LKIFRQLNSANVFRY
+516 LKIFRQLNSANVFNFY
-531 LEKYKILN
+531 EKDVIIK
-539 YLKRTRFEF
+539 YLKNTKFNF

-562 YSRIDD
+562 YNKIDD
-568 LKNSLG
+568 LRNTLKFS
-574 IYWKTPKTNDDNKT
+574 WKIPKD
-588 KEIIDAQI
+588 KEEKDAQI
-596 YLLKNIYYGEFLNY
+596 YLLKNIYYGEFLNK
-610 FMSNNGNFFEISK
+610 FVKNSKVFFKITNEVIK
-623 EIIELNKNDKR
+623 INKQR
-634 NLKTGF
+634 NQKTGY
-640 YKLQKFEDIQE
+640 YKYQKFENIE
-651 KTPKEYLANIQ
+651 KTIPVEYLAIIQ
-662 SLYMI
+662 SREMI
-667 NAGNQDEEEK
+667 NNQDKEEK
-677 DTYIDFIQ
+677 NTYIDFIQ
-685 KIFLKGFMTYLAN
+685 QIFLKGFIDYLNKN
-698 NGRLSLIYIGSDE
+698 NLKYIE
-711 ETSTSLAEKKQ
+711 
-722 EFDKFLKKYEQ
+722 
-733 NNNIEIP
+733 NNNNNDNNDIFSKIKIKKDNKEKYDKILKNYEKHNRNKEIP

-792 EETFSDQ
+792 EEAFSDQ

-830 NGDKVKDRK
+830 NGNKVKDNK

-916 PRKDEKFTDEDYE
+916 PRKDEKFTDEDYKE
-929 NYKRAIKN
+929 YEKAIGN
-937 IEEYTHL
+937 IQKYTHL

-952 LNLLQGLLLRILHR
+952 LNLLQGLLLKILHR

-989 QYIEEIFNFNNKQ
+989 QYIEEIFNFDNSK

-1011 VEKYIKFYKELHQND
+1011 VEKYINFYKELYKD
-1026 EVKIN
+1026 DTEKISIYSDKKVKE
-1031 KYSSAN
+1031 
-1037 IKVLKQE
+1037 LKKE

-1051 NYIAHFNYIPHAE
+1051 NYIAHFNYIPNAE

-1077 LSYDRKLKNAVMKS
+1077 LSYDRKLKNAIMKS
-1091 VVDILKEYGFVVKF
+1091 IVDILKEYGFVAKF
-1105 KIGADKKIEIQS
+1105 KIGADKKIGIQT
-1117 LKSEEIVHLKKLKL
+1117 LESEKIVHLKNL
-1131 KDNDKKKEPIKT
+1131 KKEKLT
-1143 YRNSKELCKLVKV
+1143 TNRNSKELCKLVKV
-1156 MFEYKMEEKKSEN
+1156 MFEYKMKEKKSEN

>member
-1 MKVTKVDGISHKKY
+1 M
-15 IEEGKLVKS
+15 
-24 TSEEN
+24 
-29 RTSERLSEL
+29 
-38 LSIRL
+38 
-43 DIYIKNPDNASEEE
+43 
-57 NRIRRENL
+57 
-65 KKFFSNKVLHLKD
+65 HLKD

-112 FSVLKKILLNEDI
+112 FLVLKKILLNEDI

-150 FEENKVNYQ
+150 FKENKANYQ

-180 YYRESAKRND
+180 YYRESAKHND

-208 EKLFFLI
+208 ENLFFLI

-227 EYYHKIIGRKNDKE
+227 ECYHKIIGRKNDKE

-253 VNNIKELIEKVPDM
+253 VNSIKELIEKVPDM

-383 GVSSAAYFSLRNI
+383 GVSSVAYFLLRNI

-410 GKTVKNNK
+410 GKTIKNNK

-445 MFYSYDFNLDN
+445 MFYSYDFNVDN
-456 KNEIEDFFV
+456 KNEIEDFFA

-490 FAFKNIAPS
+490 FAFKNIVPS

-610 FMSNNGNFFEISK
+610 FMSNNGNFFEISR

-711 ETSTSLAEKKQ
+711 ETNTSLAEKKQ

-733 NNNIEIP
+733 NNNIKIP
-740 HEINEFVREIKLG
+740 YEINEFLREIKLG
-753 KILKYTESLNMFYL
+753 NILKYTERLNMFYL

-792 EETFSDQ
+792 EETFSDE

-814 EDFELEADEIG
+814 EDFELEVNEIG

-830 NGDKVKDRK
+830 NGNKIKDRK

-868 GMLNLLEKISD
+868 GMLNLLEKIAD
-879 EAKYKISIEELK
+879 KAKYKISLKELK
-891 NYSNKKNEIE
+891 EYSNKKNEIE
-901 KNHTTQENLHRKYAR
+901 KIIQCSKIYIENMQDLK
-916 PRKDEKFTDEDYE
+916 KMK
-929 NYKRAIKN
+929 NLMMKIIKN
-937 IEEYTHL
+937 MKKQLEIY
-944 KNKVEFNE
+944 KN
-952 LNLLQGLLLRILHR
+952 IL
-966 LVGYTSIWERDL
+966 I
-978 RFRLK
+978 
-983 GEFPEN
+983 
-989 QYIEEIFNFNNKQ
+989 
-1002 NVKYKSGQI
+1002 
-1011 VEKYIKFYKELHQND
+1011 
-1026 EVKIN
+1026 
-1031 KYSSAN
+1031 
-1037 IKVLKQE
+1037 
-1044 KKDLYIR
+1044 
-1051 NYIAHFNYIPHAE
+1051 
-1064 ISLLEVLENLRKL
+1064 
-1077 LSYDRKLKNAVMKS
+1077 
-1091 VVDILKEYGFVVKF
+1091 
-1105 KIGADKKIEIQS
+1105 
-1117 LKSEEIVHLKKLKL
+1117 
-1131 KDNDKKKEPIKT
+1131 
-1143 YRNSKELCKLVKV
+1143 
-1156 MFEYKMEEKKSEN
+1156 

>member
-150 FEENKVNYQ
+150 FEENKANYQ

-208 EKLFFLI
+208 ETLFFLI

-253 VNNIKELIEKVPDM
+253 VNNIKELIEKVPNM

-280 LDKEELNDENIKYA
+280 LDKEELNDKNIKYA

-303 SKLLKNYV
+303 SQLLKNYV
-311 YKKPSNISNDKVKRI
+311 YKRLSNISNDKIKRI
-326 FEYQSLK
+326 FEYQNLK

-359 DGEIATSDFIAR
+359 VGEIATSDFIAR

-383 GVSSAAYFSLRNI
+383 GVSSVAYFSLRNI

-418 GEEKYVS
+418 GEEKYIS

-445 MFYSYDFNLDN
+445 MFYSYDFNMDN
-456 KNEIEDFFV
+456 KNEIEDFFA

-490 FAFKNIAPS
+490 FAFKNIVPS

-610 FMSNNGNFFEISK
+610 FMSNNGNFFEISR

-651 KTPKEYLANIQ
+651 KTPKKYLANIQ

-698 NGRLSLIYIGSDE
+698 NGRLSLMYIGNDE
-711 ETSTSLAEKKQ
+711 QINTSLAGKKQ

-740 HEINEFVREIKLG
+740 HEINEFLREIKLG

-792 EETFSDQ
+792 EETFSDE

-814 EDFELEADEIG
+814 EDFELEANEIG

-830 NGDKVKDRK
+830 NGNKIKDRK
-839 ELKKFDTNKIYFDG
+839 ELKKFDTKKIYFDG

-868 GMLNLLEKISD
+868 GMLNLLEKIAD
-879 EAKYKISIEELK
+879 KAKYKISLKELK
-891 NYSNKKNEIE
+891 EYSNKKNEIE
-901 KNHTTQENLHRKYAR
+901 KNYTMQQNLHRKYAR
-916 PRKDEKFTDEDYE
+916 PKKDEKFNDEDYKE
-929 NYKRAIKN
+929 YEKAIGN
-937 IEEYTHL
+937 IQKYTHL

-952 LNLLQGLLLRILHR
+952 LNLLQGLLLKILHR

-989 QYIEEIFNFNNKQ
+989 QYIEEIFNFDNSK

-1011 VEKYIKFYKELHQND
+1011 VEKYINFYKELYKDNVEKRSIYSD
-1026 EVKIN
+1026 KKVK
-1031 KYSSAN
+1031 K
-1037 IKVLKQE
+1037 LKQE

-1077 LSYDRKLKNAVMKS
+1077 LSYDRKLKNAIMKS
-1091 VVDILKEYGFVVKF
+1091 VVNILKEYGFVAKF
-1105 KIGADKKIEIQS
+1105 KIGADKKIGIQT
-1117 LKSEEIVHLKKLKL
+1117 LESEKIVHLKNL
-1131 KDNDKKKEPIKT
+1131 KKKKLMT
-1143 YRNSKELCKLVKV
+1143 DRNSEELCKLVKV

>member
-78 SVLYLKNRKE
+78 SVLYLKNRNE

-150 FEENKVNYQ
+150 FEENKANYQ

-180 YYRESAKRND
+180 YYRESAKHND

-227 EYYHKIIGRKNDKE
+227 ECYHKIIGRKNDKE

-303 SKLLKNYV
+303 SQLLKNYV

-383 GVSSAAYFSLRNI
+383 GVSSVAYFSLRNI

-456 KNEIEDFFV
+456 KNEIEDFFA

-482 LELEGKDI
+482 LDLDGKDI
-490 FAFKNIAPS
+490 FAFKNIVPS

-651 KTPKEYLANIQ
+651 KIPKEYLANIQ

-711 ETSTSLAEKKQ
+711 ETNTSLAEKKQ
-722 EFDKFLKKYEQ
+722 EFDKFSKKYEQ
-733 NNNIEIP
+733 NNNIKIP
-740 HEINEFVREIKLG
+740 YEINEFVREIKLG
-753 KILKYTESLNMFYL
+753 KILKYTERLNMFYL

-825 KFLDF
+825 KFLNF
-830 NGDKVKDRK
+830 NGNKVKDRK
-839 ELKKFDTNKIYFDG
+839 ELKKFDTKKIYFDG

-891 NYSNKKNEIE
+891 KYSNKKNKIE
-901 KNHTTQENLHRKYAR
+901 KNHKMQENLYRKYAR

-929 NYKRAIKN
+929 SYKQAIKN

-952 LNLLQGLLLRILHR
+952 LNLLQSLLLRILHR

-989 QYIEEIFNFNNKQ
+989 QYIEEIFNFENKK

>member
-1 MKVTKVDGISHKKY
+1 SMKVTKVGGISHKKY
-15 IEEGKLVKS
+15 TSEGRLVKS
-24 TSEEN
+24 ESEEN
-29 RTSERLSEL
+29 RTDERLSAL
-38 LSIRL
+38 LNMRL
-43 DIYIKNPDNASEEE
+43 DMYIKNPSSTETKE
-57 NRIRRENL
+57 NQKRIGKL
-65 KKFFSNKVLHLKD
+65 KKFFSNKMVYLKD
-78 SVLYLKNRKE
+78 NTLSLKNGKKE
-88 KNAVQDKNYSE
+88 NIDREYSE
-99 EDISEYDLKNKNS
+99 TDILESDVRDKKN
-112 FSVLKKILLNEDI
+112 FAVLKKIYLNENV
-125 NSEELEIFRK
+125 NSEELEVFRNDIK
-135 DVEAKLNKINSLKYS
+135 KKLNKINSLKYS
-150 FEENKVNYQ
+150 FEKNKANYQ

-165 VEKVGGKSKRNIIYD
+165 IEKVEGKSKRNIIYD
-180 YYRESAKRND
+180 YYRESAKRD
-190 YINNVQEAFD
+190 AYVSNVKEAFD
-200 KLYKKEDI
+200 KLYKEEDI
-208 EKLFFLI
+208 AKLVLEI
-215 ENSKKHEKYKIR
+215 ENLTKLEKYKIR
-227 EYYHKIIGRKNDKE
+227 EFYHEIIGRKNDKE

-253 VNNIKELIEKVPDM
+253 VNNMKELIEKVPDM

-280 LDKEELNDENIKYA
+280 LDKEELNDKNIKYA

-303 SKLLKNYV
+303 SQLLKNYV
-311 YKKPSNISNDKVKRI
+311 YKRLSNISNDKIKRI
-326 FEYQSLK
+326 FEYQNLK

-383 GVSSAAYFSLRNI
+383 GVSSVAYFSLRNI

-430 IYNENKQNEVKENLK
+430 IYNENKKNEVKENLK
-445 MFYSYDFNLDN
+445 MFYSYDFNMDN
-456 KNEIEDFFV
+456 KNEIEDFFA

-651 KTPKEYLANIQ
+651 KIPKEYLANIQ

-711 ETSTSLAEKKQ
+711 ETNTSLAEKKQ

-733 NNNIEIP
+733 NNNIKIP
-740 HEINEFVREIKLG
+740 YEINEFLREIKLG
-753 KILKYTESLNMFYL
+753 NILKYTERLNMFYL

-792 EETFSDQ
+792 EEAFSDQ

-830 NGDKVKDRK
+830 NGNKVKDNK

-868 GMLNLLEKISD
+868 GMLNLLEKIAD
-879 EAKYKISIEELK
+879 KAGYKISIEELK
-891 NYSNKKNEIE
+891 KYSNKKNEIE
-901 KNHTTQENLHRKYAR
+901 KNHKMQENLHRKYAR

-929 NYKRAIKN
+929 SYKQAIEN

-989 QYIEEIFNFNNKQ
+989 QYIEEIFNFENKK
-1002 NVKYKSGQI
+1002 NVKYKGGQI

-1044 KKDLYIR
+1044 KKDLYIA
-1051 NYIAHFNYIPHAE
+1051 NYIAAFNYIPHAE

-1091 VVDILKEYGFVVKF
+1091 VVDILKEYGFVATF
-1105 KIGADKKIEIQS
+1105 KIGADKKIGIQT
-1117 LKSEEIVHLKKLKL
+1117 LESEKIVHLKNL
-1131 KDNDKKKEPIKT
+1131 KKKKLMT
-1143 YRNSKELCKLVKV
+1143 DRNSEELCKLVKI

>member
-150 FEENKVNYQ
+150 FEENKANYQ

-227 EYYHKIIGRKNDKE
+227 ECYHKIIGRKNDKE

-253 VNNIKELIEKVPDM
+253 VNNIKELIEKVPNM

-280 LDKEELNDENIKYA
+280 LDKEELNDKNIKYA

-303 SKLLKNYV
+303 SQLLKNYV
-311 YKKPSNISNDKVKRI
+311 YKRLSNISNDKIKRI
-326 FEYQSLK
+326 FEYQNLK

-359 DGEIATSDFIAR
+359 VGEIATSDFIAR

-383 GVSSAAYFSLRNI
+383 GVSSVAYFSLRNI

-445 MFYSYDFNLDN
+445 MFYSYDFNMDN
-456 KNEIEDFFV
+456 KNEIEDFFA

-490 FAFKNIAPS
+490 FAFKNIVPS

-516 LKIFRQLNSANVFRY
+516 LKIFKQLNSANVFRY

-610 FMSNNGNFFEISK
+610 FMSNNGNFFEISR

-711 ETSTSLAEKKQ
+711 ETNTSLAEKKQ

-733 NNNIEIP
+733 NNNIKIP
-740 HEINEFVREIKLG
+740 YEINEFLREIKLG
-753 KILKYTESLNMFYL
+753 NILKYTESLNMFYL

-792 EETFSDQ
+792 EETFSDE

-807 LDNNRVT
+807 LDNSRVT
-814 EDFELEADEIG
+814 EDFELEANEIG

-830 NGDKVKDRK
+830 NGNKIKDRK
-839 ELKKFDTNKIYFDG
+839 ELKKFDTKKIYFDG

-868 GMLNLLEKISD
+868 GMLNLLEKIAD
-879 EAKYKISIEELK
+879 KAKYKISLKELK
-891 NYSNKKNEIE
+891 EYSNKKNEIE
-901 KNHTTQENLHRKYAR
+901 KNYTMQQNLHRKYAR
-916 PRKDEKFTDEDYE
+916 PKKDEKFNDEDYKE
-929 NYKRAIKN
+929 YEKAIGN
-937 IEEYTHL
+937 IQKYTHL

-952 LNLLQGLLLRILHR
+952 LNLLQGLLLKILHR

-989 QYIEEIFNFNNKQ
+989 HYIEEIFNFDNSK

-1011 VEKYIKFYKELHQND
+1011 VEKYINFYKELYKDNVEKRSIYSD
-1026 EVKIN
+1026 KKVK
-1031 KYSSAN
+1031 K
-1037 IKVLKQE
+1037 LKQE

-1091 VVDILKEYGFVVKF
+1091 VVDILKEYGFVAKF
-1105 KIGADKKIEIQS
+1105 KIGADKKIGIQT
-1117 LKSEEIVHLKKLKL
+1117 LESEKIVHLKNL
-1131 KDNDKKKEPIKT
+1131 KKKKLMT
-1143 YRNSKELCKLVKV
+1143 DRNSEELCELVKV